1 MKPWKGKRGRIAA
14 GASVS
19 LHAAVYLALAAGGFF
34 TLFQQYTRQAGVTE
48 VMVYNAEDLAGAG
61 GRDAAGTDEDLGGAA
76 DSEGR
81 AEASG
86 AMAAGEVA
94 STNPDEMGTAADGM
108 TYGTIS
114 QARREGG
121 ASTGAGTVSRPPA
134 LAGKPQSVSQSGRD
148 SGGTGR
154 AAGPGKNEAAA
165 PAGTLQVPDAVA
177 DILDALR
184 KKSPIKLSEAKTV
197 PPTPAIPPSQ
207 SNTTVITAEN
217 MEAHQDTTVQQAL
230 QRVTGVTVN
239 EMVPGI
245 SSYVKLNG
253 DDRVLILVD
262 GQSLANAQGSGY
274 GRGSVDL
281 ASLPGI
287 GAIDHIE
294 VTKGSGS
301 VRYGSGAVGGV
312 INIVTKKGNR
322 NESSL
327 DAYTGSWGSHGLT
340 LTNEG
345 RAGKTSWLLN
355 GSIRERQYFGFPNGM
370 PTDSSHADYH
380 DASAF
385 LRINQELNGHN
396 SLTFETSHDDFHGHS
411 ATFWARGW
419 YRKAG
424 FYKGKYSEE
433 KAITEAEAKRTPK
446 DKLVDRR
453 EDYWYPNKNK
463 VVERL
468 INNYSLT
475 WKFQT
480 DKDTP
485 GFLRYFNDYQRTYWK
500 NHYFTRSQGLE
511 WQNNWQL
518 GPHQHLTAGAE
529 WTEDMGTNY
538 EANYIDKK
546 RHNQALY
553 AEDALTF
560 GKFTVTPGLRW
571 DDNSTF
577 GAHQTPRLAMNYK
590 ANKDFNVYASWG
602 RVFSPPRLNDQFYIT
617 STSHGN
623 ENLQPEEGYT
633 QTLGFQYQAGP
644 KTSLEGSIFHSNLE
658 NVIRWNRT
666 SSYSEAENLN
676 EEDKRGFELT
686 WKQKVNDKWD
696 YEAGYS
702 YIHTKVDQGKGDGL
716 VYDTSY
722 NQPNGYH
729 AGVHY
734 QSGKWQAAV
743 DMTAGTGRNDT
754 YYRNNSYVVWNA
766 SASYA
771 PDKSTT
777 IYARVNNF
785 NDESY
790 DLYHNYPA
798 AGRNWQIGVKK
809 KF

>member
-61 GRDAAGTDEDLGGAA
+61 GRDAAGTDEDLGGTA
-76 DSEGR
+76 DPEGR

-86 AMAAGEVA
+86 AMAVGEVA

-134 LAGKPQSVSQSGRD
+134 LAGKPQSASQSGRD

-184 KKSPIKLSEAKTV
+184 KKFPVKLSEAKIV

-312 INIVTKKGNR
+312 INIVTKKGDR
-322 NESSL
+322 RESSL
-327 DAYTGSWGSHGLT
+327 DAYTGSWGMHGYT
-340 LTNEG
+340 LTDSG
-345 RAGKTSWLLN
+345 RAGATSWLVS
-355 GSIRERQYFGFPNGM
+355 GSLEQREYYAFPHGAN
-370 PTDSSHADYH
+370 TDHSRGDIAKKSLSLRLDQDLTDQTSLTVKAYHQDYH
-380 DASAF
+380 
-385 LRINQELNGHN
+385 GHG
-396 SLTFETSHDDFHGHS
+396 STYKADP
-411 ATFWARGW
+411 AGW
-419 YRKAG
+419 YLTANKPIDRLVND
-424 FYKGKYSEE
+424 YSVTYHF
-433 KAITEAEAKRTPK
+433 KK
-446 DKLVDRR
+446 
-453 EDYWYPNKNK
+453 
-463 VVERL
+463 
-468 INNYSLT
+468 
-475 WKFQT
+475 QT
-480 DKDTP
+480 AQP
-485 GFLRYFNDYQRTYWK
+485 GFLRYFNDYQRTYWS
-500 NHYFTRSQGLE
+500 NHYFTRTQGLE
-511 WQNNWQL
+511 WQDNWQF
-518 GPHQHLTAGAE
+518 GSHQHVTAGAE

-538 EANYIDKK
+538 EAHYIDKK
-546 RHNQALY
+546 RHNQAFY

-571 DDNSTF
+571 DRNSTF
-577 GAHQTPRLAMNYK
+577 GSHQTPRLAMNYK
-590 ANKDFNVYASWG
+590 ANDAFNVYASWG
-602 RVFSPPRLNDQFYIT
+602 RVFSPPRLNDQFYMTTSRGQIT
-617 STSHGN
+617 SQGN

-633 QTLGFQYQAGP
+633 ETLGFQYQAGP
-644 KTSLEGSIFHSNLE
+644 KTVLEGSVFHSNLQH
-658 NVIRWNRT
+658 VIRWNRAVMPH
-666 SSYSEAENLN
+666 EAENLD

-696 YEAGYS
+696 YEGGYS
-702 YIHTKVDQGKGDGL
+702 YIRTKVDKGAGL
-716 VYDTSY
+716 TFDTTY

-729 AGVHY
+729 AGIHY
-734 QSGKWQAAV
+734 HSGKWQAGA

-754 YYRNNSYVVWNA
+754 YYRNNSYVVWNV
-766 SASYA
+766 SASYS
-771 PDKSTT
+771 PDAATT
-777 IYARVNNF
+777 MYVKVNNL
-785 NDESY
+785 NDEAY

-798 AGRNWQIGVKK
+798 AGRNWQVGVKK

>member
-76 DSEGR
+76 DPEGR

-184 KKSPIKLSEAKTV
+184 KKFPVKLSERKIV

-312 INIVTKKGNR
+312 INIVTKKGDR
-322 NESSL
+322 RESSL
-327 DAYTGSWGSHGLT
+327 DAYTGSWGMHGYT
-340 LTNEG
+340 LTDSG
-345 RAGKTSWLLN
+345 RAGATSWLVS
-355 GSIRERQYFGFPNGM
+355 GSLEQREYYAFPHGAN
-370 PTDSSHADYH
+370 TDHSRGDIAKKSLSLRLDQDLTDQTSLTVKAYHQDYH
-380 DASAF
+380 
-385 LRINQELNGHN
+385 GHG
-396 SLTFETSHDDFHGHS
+396 STYKADP
-411 ATFWARGW
+411 AGW
-419 YRKAG
+419 YLTANKPIDRLVND
-424 FYKGKYSEE
+424 YSVTYHF
-433 KAITEAEAKRTPK
+433 KK
-446 DKLVDRR
+446 
-453 EDYWYPNKNK
+453 
-463 VVERL
+463 
-468 INNYSLT
+468 
-475 WKFQT
+475 QT
-480 DKDTP
+480 AQP
-485 GFLRYFNDYQRTYWK
+485 GFLRYFNDYQRTYWS
-500 NHYFTRSQGLE
+500 NHYFTRTQGLE
-511 WQNNWQL
+511 WQDNWQL
-518 GPHQHLTAGAE
+518 GSHQHVTAGAE

-538 EANYIDKK
+538 EAHYIDKK
-546 RHNQALY
+546 RHNQAFY

-571 DDNSTF
+571 DRNSTF
-577 GAHQTPRLAMNYK
+577 GSHQTPRLAMNYK
-590 ANKDFNVYASWG
+590 ANDAFNVYASWG
-602 RVFSPPRLNDQFYIT
+602 RVFSPPRLNDQFYMTTSRGQIT
-617 STSHGN
+617 SQGN

-633 QTLGFQYQAGP
+633 ETLGFQYQAGP
-644 KTSLEGSIFHSNLE
+644 KTVLEGSVFHSNLQH
-658 NVIRWNRT
+658 VIRWNRAVMPH
-666 SSYSEAENLN
+666 EAENLD

-696 YEAGYS
+696 YEGGYS
-702 YIHTKVDQGKGDGL
+702 YIRTKVDKGAGL
-716 VYDTSY
+716 TFDTTY

-729 AGVHY
+729 VGIHY
-734 QSGKWQAAV
+734 HSGKWQAGA

-754 YYRNNSYVVWNA
+754 YYRNNSYVVWNV
-766 SASYA
+766 SASYS
-771 PDKSTT
+771 PDAATT
-777 IYARVNNF
+777 MYVKVNNL
-785 NDESY
+785 NDEAY

-798 AGRNWQIGVKK
+798 AGRNWQVGVKK

>member
-48 VMVYNAEDLAGAG
+48 VMVYNTEDLAGAG

-76 DSEGR
+76 DPEGR

-121 ASTGAGTVSRPPA
+121 ASTGAGTVSRPPS
-134 LAGKPQSVSQSGRD
+134 LAGKPQSASQSGRD
-148 SGGTGR
+148 SGGTVR

-184 KKSPIKLSEAKTV
+184 KKFPVKLSEAKIV

-217 MEAHQDTTVQQAL
+217 MKAHQDTTVQQAL

-312 INIVTKKGNR
+312 INIVTKKGDR
-322 NESSL
+322 RESSL
-327 DAYTGSWGSHGLT
+327 DAYTGSWGMHGYT
-340 LTNEG
+340 LTDSG
-345 RAGKTSWLLN
+345 RAGATSWLVS
-355 GSIRERQYFGFPNGM
+355 GSLEQREYYAFPHGAN
-370 PTDSSHADYH
+370 TDHSRGDIAKKSLSLRLDQDLTDQTLLTVKAYHQDYH
-380 DASAF
+380 
-385 LRINQELNGHN
+385 GHG
-396 SLTFETSHDDFHGHS
+396 STYKADP
-411 ATFWARGW
+411 AGW
-419 YRKAG
+419 YLTANKPIDRLVND
-424 FYKGKYSEE
+424 YSVTYHF
-433 KAITEAEAKRTPK
+433 KK
-446 DKLVDRR
+446 
-453 EDYWYPNKNK
+453 
-463 VVERL
+463 
-468 INNYSLT
+468 
-475 WKFQT
+475 QT
-480 DKDTP
+480 AQP
-485 GFLRYFNDYQRTYWK
+485 GFLRYFNDYQRTYWS
-500 NHYFTRSQGLE
+500 NHYFTRTQGLE
-511 WQNNWQL
+511 WQDNWQL
-518 GPHQHLTAGAE
+518 GSHQHVTAGAE

-538 EANYIDKK
+538 EAHYIDKK
-546 RHNQALY
+546 RHNQAFY

-571 DDNSTF
+571 DRNSTF
-577 GAHQTPRLAMNYK
+577 GSHQTPRLAMNYK
-590 ANKDFNVYASWG
+590 ANDAFNVYASWG
-602 RVFSPPRLNDQFYIT
+602 RVFSPPRLNDQFYMTTSRGQIT
-617 STSHGN
+617 SQGN

-633 QTLGFQYQAGP
+633 ETLGFQYQVGP
-644 KTSLEGSIFHSNLE
+644 KTVLEGSVFHSNLQH
-658 NVIRWNRT
+658 VIRWNRAVMPH
-666 SSYSEAENLN
+666 EAENLD

-696 YEAGYS
+696 YEGGYS
-702 YIHTKVDQGKGDGL
+702 YIRTKVDKGAGL
-716 VYDTSY
+716 TFDTTY

-729 AGVHY
+729 AGIHY
-734 QSGKWQAAV
+734 HSGKWQAGA

-754 YYRNNSYVVWNA
+754 YYRNNSYVVWNV
-766 SASYA
+766 SASYS
-771 PDKSTT
+771 PDAATT
-777 IYARVNNF
+777 MYVKVNNL
-785 NDESY
+785 NDEAY

-798 AGRNWQIGVKK
+798 AGRNWQVGVKK

>member
-76 DSEGR
+76 DPEGR

-121 ASTGAGTVSRPPA
+121 ASTGAGTVSRPPS
-134 LAGKPQSVSQSGRD
+134 LAGKPQSASQSGRD
-148 SGGTGR
+148 SGGTVR

-184 KKSPIKLSEAKTV
+184 KKFPVKLSEAKTV

-312 INIVTKKGNR
+312 INIVTKKGDR
-322 NESSL
+322 RESSL
-327 DAYTGSWGSHGLT
+327 DAYTGSWGMHGYT
-340 LTNEG
+340 LTDSG
-345 RAGKTSWLLN
+345 RAGATSWLVS
-355 GSIRERQYFGFPNGM
+355 GSLEQREYYAFPHGAN
-370 PTDSSHADYH
+370 TDHSRGDIAKKSLSLRLDQDLTDQTSLTVKAYHQDYH
-380 DASAF
+380 
-385 LRINQELNGHN
+385 GHG
-396 SLTFETSHDDFHGHS
+396 STYKADP
-411 ATFWARGW
+411 AGW
-419 YRKAG
+419 YLTANKPIDRLVND
-424 FYKGKYSEE
+424 YSVTYHF
-433 KAITEAEAKRTPK
+433 KK
-446 DKLVDRR
+446 
-453 EDYWYPNKNK
+453 
-463 VVERL
+463 
-468 INNYSLT
+468 
-475 WKFQT
+475 QT
-480 DKDTP
+480 AQP
-485 GFLRYFNDYQRTYWK
+485 GFLRYFNDYQRTYWS
-500 NHYFTRSQGLE
+500 NHYFTRTQGLE
-511 WQNNWQL
+511 WQDNWQL
-518 GPHQHLTAGAE
+518 GSHQHVTAGAE

-538 EANYIDKK
+538 EAHYIDKK
-546 RHNQALY
+546 RHNQAFY

-571 DDNSTF
+571 DNSSTY
-577 GAHQTPRLAMNYK
+577 GVHQTPRLAMNYK
-590 ANKDFNVYASWG
+590 ANKDFNVYTSWG

-716 VYDTSY
+716 VYDMSY

-734 QSGKWQAAV
+734 HSGKWQAGA

-754 YYRNNSYVVWNA
+754 YYRNNSYVVWNV
-766 SASYA
+766 SASYS
-771 PDKSTT
+771 PDAATT
-777 IYARVNNF
+777 MYVKVNNL
-785 NDESY
+785 NDEAY

-798 AGRNWQIGVKK
+798 AGRNWQVGVKK

>member
-76 DSEGR
+76 DPEGR

-184 KKSPIKLSEAKTV
+184 KKFPIKLSEAKTV

-312 INIVTKKGNR
+312 INIVTKKGDR
-322 NESSL
+322 RESSL
-327 DAYTGSWGSHGLT
+327 DAYTGSWGMHGYT
-340 LTNEG
+340 LTDSG
-345 RAGKTSWLLN
+345 RAGATSWLVS
-355 GSIRERQYFGFPNGM
+355 GSLEQREYYAFPHGAN
-370 PTDSSHADYH
+370 TDHSRGDIAKKSLSLRLDQDLTDQTSLTVKAYHQDYH
-380 DASAF
+380 
-385 LRINQELNGHN
+385 GHGSTYKAN
-396 SLTFETSHDDFHGHS
+396 P
-411 ATFWARGW
+411 AGW
-419 YRKAG
+419 YLTANKPIDRLVND
-424 FYKGKYSEE
+424 YSVTYHF
-433 KAITEAEAKRTPK
+433 KK
-446 DKLVDRR
+446 
-453 EDYWYPNKNK
+453 
-463 VVERL
+463 
-468 INNYSLT
+468 
-475 WKFQT
+475 QT
-480 DKDTP
+480 AQP
-485 GFLRYFNDYQRTYWK
+485 GFLRYFNDYQRTYWS
-500 NHYFTRSQGLE
+500 NHYFTRTQGLE
-511 WQNNWQL
+511 WQDNWQL
-518 GPHQHLTAGAE
+518 DSHQHVTAGAE

-538 EANYIDKK
+538 EAHYIDKK
-546 RHNQALY
+546 RHNQAFY

-571 DDNSTF
+571 DRNSTF
-577 GAHQTPRLAMNYK
+577 GSHQTPRLAMNYK
-590 ANKDFNVYASWG
+590 ANDAFNVYASWG
-602 RVFSPPRLNDQFYIT
+602 RVFSPPRLNDQFYMTTSRGKIT
-617 STSHGN
+617 SQGN

-633 QTLGFQYQAGP
+633 ETLGFQYQAGP
-644 KTSLEGSIFHSNLE
+644 KTVLEGSVFHSNLQH
-658 NVIRWNRT
+658 VIRWNRAVMPH
-666 SSYSEAENLN
+666 EAENLD

-686 WKQKVNDKWD
+686 WKQEVNDKWD
-696 YEAGYS
+696 YEGGYS
-702 YIHTKVDQGKGDGL
+702 YIRTKVDKGAGL
-716 VYDTSY
+716 TFDTTY

-729 AGVHY
+729 AGIHY
-734 QSGKWQAAV
+734 HSGKWQAGA

-754 YYRNNSYVVWNA
+754 YYRNNSYVVWNV
-766 SASYA
+766 SASYS
-771 PDKSTT
+771 PDAATT
-777 IYARVNNF
+777 MYVKVNNL
-785 NDESY
+785 NDEAY

-798 AGRNWQIGVKK
+798 AGRNWQVGVKK

>member
-61 GRDAAGTDEDLGGAA
+61 GRDAAGSDEDLGGAA
-76 DSEGR
+76 DPEGR

-94 STNPDEMGTAADGM
+94 STNPDEMGTAADGL
-108 TYGTIS
+108 TYEVIS
-114 QARREGG
+114 QASREKA
-121 ASTGAGTVSRPPA
+121 ASTGSGTVSRPPA
-134 LAGKPQSVSQSGRD
+134 LAGKPQSASQSGRD
-148 SGGTGR
+148 SGGTVR
-154 AAGPGKNEAAA
+154 AAGMGKNEAAA

-184 KKSPIKLSEAKTV
+184 KKFPIKLSEAKIV

-312 INIVTKKGNR
+312 INIVTKKGDR
-322 NESSL
+322 RESSL
-327 DAYTGSWGSHGLT
+327 DAYTGSWGMHGYT
-340 LTNEG
+340 LTDSG
-345 RAGKTSWLLN
+345 RAGATSWIVS
-355 GSIRERQYFGFPNGM
+355 GSLEQREYYAFPHGAN
-370 PTDSSHADYH
+370 TDHSRGDIAKKSLSLRLDQDLTDQTSLTVKAYHQDYH
-380 DASAF
+380 
-385 LRINQELNGHN
+385 GHG
-396 SLTFETSHDDFHGHS
+396 STYKADP
-411 ATFWARGW
+411 AGW
-419 YRKAG
+419 YLTANKPIDRLVND
-424 FYKGKYSEE
+424 YSVTYHF
-433 KAITEAEAKRTPK
+433 KK
-446 DKLVDRR
+446 
-453 EDYWYPNKNK
+453 
-463 VVERL
+463 
-468 INNYSLT
+468 
-475 WKFQT
+475 QT
-480 DKDTP
+480 AQP
-485 GFLRYFNDYQRTYWK
+485 GFLRYFNDYQRTYWS
-500 NHYFTRSQGLE
+500 NHYFTRTQGLE
-511 WQNNWQL
+511 WQDNWQL
-518 GPHQHLTAGAE
+518 GSHQHVTAGAE

-538 EANYIDKK
+538 EAHYIDKK
-546 RHNQALY
+546 RHNQAFY

-571 DDNSTF
+571 DRNSTF
-577 GAHQTPRLAMNYK
+577 GSHQTPRLAMNYK
-590 ANKDFNVYASWG
+590 ANDAFNVYASWG
-602 RVFSPPRLNDQFYIT
+602 RVFSPPRLNDQFYMTTSRGQIT
-617 STSHGN
+617 SQGN

-633 QTLGFQYQAGP
+633 ETLGFQYQAGP
-644 KTSLEGSIFHSNLE
+644 KTVLEGSVFHSNLQH
-658 NVIRWNRT
+658 VIRWNRAVMPH
-666 SSYSEAENLN
+666 EAENLD

-696 YEAGYS
+696 YEGGYS
-702 YIHTKVDQGKGDGL
+702 YIRTKVDKGAGL
-716 VYDTSY
+716 TFDTTY

-729 AGVHY
+729 AGIHY
-734 QSGKWQAAV
+734 HSGKWQAGA

-754 YYRNNSYVVWNA
+754 YYRNNSYVVWNV
-766 SASYA
+766 SASYS
-771 PDKSTT
+771 PDAATMMYVK
-777 IYARVNNF
+777 VNNL
-785 NDESY
+785 NDEAY

-798 AGRNWQIGVKK
+798 AGRNWQVGVKK

>member
-48 VMVYNAEDLAGAG
+48 VMVYSAEDLAGAG
-61 GRDAAGTDEDLGGAA
+61 GRDAAGSDEDLGGAA
-76 DSEGR
+76 DPEGR

-94 STNPDEMGTAADGM
+94 STNPDEMGTAADGL
-108 TYGTIS
+108 TYEVIS
-114 QARREGG
+114 QASWEKA
-121 ASTGAGTVSRPPA
+121 ASTGSGTVSRPPA
-134 LAGKPQSVSQSGRD
+134 LAGKPQSASQSGRD
-148 SGGTGR
+148 SGGTVR
-154 AAGPGKNEAAA
+154 AAGMGKNEAAA

-184 KKSPIKLSEAKTV
+184 KKFPIKLSEAKIV

-322 NESSL
+322 RESSL
-327 DAYTGSWGSHGLT
+327 DAYTGSWGMHGYT
-340 LTNEG
+340 LTDSG
-345 RAGKTSWLLN
+345 RAGATSWLVS
-355 GSIRERQYFGFPNGM
+355 GSLEQREYYAFPHGAN
-370 PTDSSHADYH
+370 TDHSRGDIAKKSLSLRLDQDLTDQTSLTVKAYHQDYH
-380 DASAF
+380 
-385 LRINQELNGHN
+385 GHG
-396 SLTFETSHDDFHGHS
+396 STYKADP
-411 ATFWARGW
+411 AGW
-419 YRKAG
+419 YLTANKPIDRLVND
-424 FYKGKYSEE
+424 YSVTYHF
-433 KAITEAEAKRTPK
+433 KK
-446 DKLVDRR
+446 
-453 EDYWYPNKNK
+453 
-463 VVERL
+463 
-468 INNYSLT
+468 
-475 WKFQT
+475 QT
-480 DKDTP
+480 AQP
-485 GFLRYFNDYQRTYWK
+485 GFLRYFNDYQRTYWS
-500 NHYFTRSQGLE
+500 NHYFTRTQGLE
-511 WQNNWQL
+511 WQDNWQL
-518 GPHQHLTAGAE
+518 GSHQHVTAGAE

-538 EANYIDKK
+538 EAHYIDKK
-546 RHNQALY
+546 RHNQAFY

-571 DDNSTF
+571 DRNSTF
-577 GAHQTPRLAMNYK
+577 GSHQTPRLAMNYK
-590 ANKDFNVYASWG
+590 ANKDFNVYTSWG

-696 YEAGYS
+696 YEGGYS
-702 YIHTKVDQGKGDGL
+702 YIRTKVDKGAGL
-716 VYDTSY
+716 TFDTTY

-729 AGVHY
+729 AGIHY
-734 QSGKWQAAV
+734 HSGKWQAGA

-754 YYRNNSYVVWNA
+754 YYRNNSYVVWNV
-766 SASYA
+766 SASYS
-771 PDKSTT
+771 PDAATT
-777 IYARVNNF
+777 MYVKVNNL
-785 NDESY
+785 NDEAY

-798 AGRNWQIGVKK
+798 AGRNWQVGVKK

>member
-61 GRDAAGTDEDLGGAA
+61 GRDAAGSDEDQGVAA
-76 DSEGR
+76 DLDSSAGVSGTLTNG
-81 AEASG
+81 EAASPSLD
-86 AMAAGEVA
+86 EV
-94 STNPDEMGTAADGM
+94 GTAADGL
-108 TYGTIS
+108 TYEVIS
-114 QARREGG
+114 QASREKA
-121 ASTGAGTVSRPPA
+121 ASTGAGTVSRPPS
-134 LAGKPQSVSQSGRD
+134 LAGKPQSASQSGRD
-148 SGGTGR
+148 SGGTVR

-184 KKSPIKLSEAKTV
+184 KKFPIKLSEAKIV

-312 INIVTKKGNR
+312 INIVTKKGDR
-322 NESSL
+322 RESSL
-327 DAYTGSWGSHGLT
+327 DAYTGSWGMHGYT
-340 LTNEG
+340 LTDSG
-345 RAGKTSWLLN
+345 RAGATSWLVS
-355 GSIRERQYFGFPNGM
+355 GSLEQREYYAFPHGAN
-370 PTDSSHADYH
+370 TDHSRGDIAKKSLSLRLDQDLTDQTSLTVKAYHQDYH
-380 DASAF
+380 
-385 LRINQELNGHN
+385 GHGSTYKAN
-396 SLTFETSHDDFHGHS
+396 P
-411 ATFWARGW
+411 AGW
-419 YRKAG
+419 YLTANKPIDRLVND
-424 FYKGKYSEE
+424 YSV
-433 KAITEAEAKRTPK
+433 T
-446 DKLVDRR
+446 
-453 EDYWYPNKNK
+453 YHFKN
-463 VVERL
+463 
-468 INNYSLT
+468 
-475 WKFQT
+475 QT
-480 DKDTP
+480 AQP
-485 GFLRYFNDYQRTYWK
+485 GFLRYFNDYQRTYWS
-500 NHYFTRSQGLE
+500 NHYFTRTQGLE
-511 WQNNWQL
+511 WQDNWQL
-518 GPHQHLTAGAE
+518 GSHQHVTAGAE

-538 EANYIDKK
+538 EAHYIDKK
-546 RHNQALY
+546 RHNQAFY

-571 DDNSTF
+571 DRNSTF
-577 GAHQTPRLAMNYK
+577 GSHQTPRLAMNYK
-590 ANKDFNVYASWG
+590 ANDAFNVYASWG
-602 RVFSPPRLNDQFYIT
+602 RVFSPPRLNDQFYMTTSRGKIT
-617 STSHGN
+617 SQGN

-633 QTLGFQYQAGP
+633 ETLGFQYQTGP
-644 KTSLEGSIFHSNLE
+644 KTVLEGSVFHSNLQH
-658 NVIRWNRT
+658 VIRWNRAVMPH
-666 SSYSEAENLN
+666 EAENLD

-696 YEAGYS
+696 YEGGYS
-702 YIHTKVDQGKGDGL
+702 YIRTKVDKGAGL
-716 VYDTSY
+716 TFDTTY

-729 AGVHY
+729 AGIHY
-734 QSGKWQAAV
+734 HSGKWQAGA

-754 YYRNNSYVVWNA
+754 YYRNNSYVVWNV
-766 SASYA
+766 SASYS
-771 PDKSTT
+771 PDAATT
-777 IYARVNNF
+777 MYVKVNNL
-785 NDESY
+785 NDEAY

-798 AGRNWQIGVKK
+798 AGRNWQVGVKK

>member
-1 MKPWKGKRGRIAA
+1 MKPGKGKRGRIAA
-14 GASVS
+14 GTSVS

-61 GRDAAGTDEDLGGAA
+61 GRDAAGIDENLGGAA
-76 DSEGR
+76 DPEGR

-121 ASTGAGTVSRPPA
+121 ASTGAGTVSRPPT
-134 LAGKPQSVSQSGRD
+134 LAGKPKSASQSGRD

-184 KKSPIKLSEAKTV
+184 KKFPVKLSEAKIV

-217 MEAHQDTTVQQAL
+217 MKAHQDTTVQQAL

-312 INIVTKKGNR
+312 INIVTKKGDR
-322 NESSL
+322 RESSL
-327 DAYTGSWGSHGLT
+327 DAYTGSWGMHGYT
-340 LTNEG
+340 LTDSG
-345 RAGKTSWLLN
+345 RAGATRWLVSGSLEQREYYAFPHGANTDHSRGDIAKKSLSLRLDQDLTDQTSLTVKAYH
-355 GSIRERQYFGFPNGM
+355 Q
-370 PTDSSHADYH
+370 DYH
-380 DASAF
+380 
-385 LRINQELNGHN
+385 GHG
-396 SLTFETSHDDFHGHS
+396 STYKADP
-411 ATFWARGW
+411 AGW
-419 YRKAG
+419 YLTANKPIDRLVND
-424 FYKGKYSEE
+424 YSVTYHF
-433 KAITEAEAKRTPK
+433 KK
-446 DKLVDRR
+446 
-453 EDYWYPNKNK
+453 
-463 VVERL
+463 
-468 INNYSLT
+468 
-475 WKFQT
+475 QT
-480 DKDTP
+480 AQP
-485 GFLRYFNDYQRTYWK
+485 GFLRYFNDYQRTYWS
-500 NHYFTRSQGLE
+500 NHYFTRTQGLE
-511 WQNNWQL
+511 WQDNWQL
-518 GPHQHLTAGAE
+518 GSHQHVTAGAE

-538 EANYIDKK
+538 EAHYIDKK
-546 RHNQALY
+546 RHNQAFY

-571 DDNSTF
+571 DRNSTF
-577 GAHQTPRLAMNYK
+577 GSHQTPRLAMNYK
-590 ANKDFNVYASWG
+590 ANDAFNVYASWG
-602 RVFSPPRLNDQFYIT
+602 RVFSPPRLNDQFYMTTSRGQIT
-617 STSHGN
+617 SQGN

-633 QTLGFQYQAGP
+633 ETLGFQYQAGP
-644 KTSLEGSIFHSNLE
+644 KTVLEGSVFHSNLQH
-658 NVIRWNRT
+658 VIRWNRAVMPH
-666 SSYSEAENLN
+666 EAENFD

-696 YEAGYS
+696 YEGGYS
-702 YIHTKVDQGKGDGL
+702 YIRTKVDKGAGL
-716 VYDTSY
+716 TFDTTY

-729 AGVHY
+729 AGIHY
-734 QSGKWQAAV
+734 HSGKWQAGA

-754 YYRNNSYVVWNA
+754 YYRNNSYVVWNV
-766 SASYA
+766 SASYS
-771 PDKSTT
+771 PDAATT
-777 IYARVNNF
+777 MYVKVNNL
-785 NDESY
+785 NDEAY

-798 AGRNWQIGVKK
+798 AGRNWQVGVKK

>member
-61 GRDAAGTDEDLGGAA
+61 GRDAAGSDEDQGGAA
-76 DSEGR
+76 DLDSSAGVSGTLTNG
-81 AEASG
+81 EAASPSLD
-86 AMAAGEVA
+86 EV
-94 STNPDEMGTAADGM
+94 GTAADGL
-108 TYGTIS
+108 TYEVIS
-114 QARREGG
+114 QASREKA
-121 ASTGAGTVSRPPA
+121 ASTGSTGSGTVSRPPA
-134 LAGKPQSVSQSGRD
+134 LAGKPQSASQSGRD

-154 AAGPGKNEAAA
+154 AAGLGKNEAAA

-184 KKSPIKLSEAKTV
+184 KKFPVKLSEAKIV
-197 PPTPAIPPSQ
+197 PSTPAIPPSQ

-230 QRVTGVTVN
+230 QRVTGVTLN

-312 INIVTKKGNR
+312 INIVTKKGDR
-322 NESSL
+322 RESSL
-327 DAYTGSWGSHGLT
+327 DAYTGSWGMHGYT
-340 LTNEG
+340 LTDSG
-345 RAGKTSWLLN
+345 RAGATSWLVS
-355 GSIRERQYFGFPNGM
+355 GSLEQREYYAFPHGAN
-370 PTDSSHADYH
+370 TDHSRGDIAKKSLSLRLDQDLTDQTSLTVKAYHQDYH
-380 DASAF
+380 
-385 LRINQELNGHN
+385 GHG
-396 SLTFETSHDDFHGHS
+396 STYKADP
-411 ATFWARGW
+411 AGW
-419 YRKAG
+419 YLTANKPIDRLVND
-424 FYKGKYSEE
+424 YSVTYHF
-433 KAITEAEAKRTPK
+433 KK
-446 DKLVDRR
+446 
-453 EDYWYPNKNK
+453 
-463 VVERL
+463 
-468 INNYSLT
+468 
-475 WKFQT
+475 QT
-480 DKDTP
+480 AQP
-485 GFLRYFNDYQRTYWK
+485 GFLRYFNDYQRTYWS
-500 NHYFTRSQGLE
+500 NHYFTRTQGLE
-511 WQNNWQL
+511 WQDNWQL
-518 GPHQHLTAGAE
+518 GSHQHVTAGAE

-538 EANYIDKK
+538 EAHYIDKK
-546 RHNQALY
+546 RHNQAFY

-571 DDNSTF
+571 DRNSTF
-577 GAHQTPRLAMNYK
+577 GSHQTPRLAMNYK
-590 ANKDFNVYASWG
+590 ANKDFNVYTSWG

-644 KTSLEGSIFHSNLE
+644 KTVLEGSVFHSNLQH
-658 NVIRWNRT
+658 VIRWNRAVMPH
-666 SSYSEAENLN
+666 EAENLD

-696 YEAGYS
+696 YEGGYS
-702 YIHTKVDQGKGDGL
+702 YIRTKVDKGAGL
-716 VYDTSY
+716 TFDTTY

-729 AGVHY
+729 AGIHY
-734 QSGKWQAAV
+734 HSGKWQAGA

-754 YYRNNSYVVWNA
+754 YYRNNSYVVWNV
-766 SASYA
+766 SASYS
-771 PDKSTT
+771 PDAATT
-777 IYARVNNF
+777 MYVKVNNL
-785 NDESY
+785 NDEAY

-798 AGRNWQIGVKK
+798 AGRNWQVGVKK

>member
-76 DSEGR
+76 DPEGR

-134 LAGKPQSVSQSGRD
+134 LAGKPQSASQSGRD

-184 KKSPIKLSEAKTV
+184 KKFPVKLSEAKIV
-197 PPTPAIPPSQ
+197 PSTSAIPPNQ

-312 INIVTKKGNR
+312 INIVTKKGDR
-322 NESSL
+322 RESSL
-327 DAYTGSWGSHGLT
+327 DAYTGSWGIHGYT
-340 LTNEG
+340 LTDSG
-345 RAGKTSWLLN
+345 RAGATSWIVS
-355 GSIRERQYFGFPNGM
+355 GSLEQREYYAFPHGAN
-370 PTDSSHADYH
+370 TDHSRGDIAKKSLSLRLDQDLTDQTSLTVKAYHQDYH
-380 DASAF
+380 
-385 LRINQELNGHN
+385 GHG
-396 SLTFETSHDDFHGHS
+396 STYKADP
-411 ATFWARGW
+411 AGW
-419 YRKAG
+419 YLTANKPIDRLVND
-424 FYKGKYSEE
+424 YSVTYHF
-433 KAITEAEAKRTPK
+433 KK
-446 DKLVDRR
+446 
-453 EDYWYPNKNK
+453 
-463 VVERL
+463 
-468 INNYSLT
+468 
-475 WKFQT
+475 QT
-480 DKDTP
+480 AQP
-485 GFLRYFNDYQRTYWK
+485 GFLRYFNDYQRTYWS
-500 NHYFTRSQGLE
+500 NHYFTRTQGLE
-511 WQNNWQL
+511 WQDNWQL
-518 GPHQHLTAGAE
+518 GSHQHVTAGAE

-538 EANYIDKK
+538 EAHYIDKK
-546 RHNQALY
+546 RHNQAFY

-571 DDNSTF
+571 DRNSTF
-577 GAHQTPRLAMNYK
+577 GSHQTPRLAMNYK
-590 ANKDFNVYASWG
+590 ANDAFNVYASWG
-602 RVFSPPRLNDQFYIT
+602 RVFSPPRLNDQFYMTTSRGQIT
-617 STSHGN
+617 SQGN

-633 QTLGFQYQAGP
+633 ETLGFQYQAGP
-644 KTSLEGSIFHSNLE
+644 KTVLEGSVFHSNLQH
-658 NVIRWNRT
+658 VIRWNRAVMPH
-666 SSYSEAENLN
+666 EAENLD

-696 YEAGYS
+696 YEGGYS
-702 YIHTKVDQGKGDGL
+702 YIRTKVDKGAGL
-716 VYDTSY
+716 TFDTTY

-729 AGVHY
+729 AGIHY
-734 QSGKWQAAV
+734 HSGKWQAGA

-754 YYRNNSYVVWNA
+754 YYRNNSYVVWNV
-766 SASYA
+766 SASYS
-771 PDKSTT
+771 PDAATT
-777 IYARVNNF
+777 MYVKVNNL
-785 NDESY
+785 NDEAY

-798 AGRNWQIGVKK
+798 AGRNWQVGVKK

>member
-76 DSEGR
+76 DPEGR

-121 ASTGAGTVSRPPA
+121 ASTGSGTVSRPPA
-134 LAGKPQSVSQSGRD
+134 LAGKPQSASQSGRD

-184 KKSPIKLSEAKTV
+184 KKIPVKLSEAKIV
-197 PPTPAIPPSQ
+197 PPTPTIPPSQ

-312 INIVTKKGNR
+312 INIVTKKGDR
-322 NESSL
+322 RESSL
-327 DAYTGSWGSHGLT
+327 DAYTGSWGMHGYT
-340 LTNEG
+340 LTDSG
-345 RAGKTSWLLN
+345 RAGATSWLVS
-355 GSIRERQYFGFPNGM
+355 GSLEQREYYAFPHGAN
-370 PTDSSHADYH
+370 TDHSRGDIAKKSLSLRLDQDLTDQTSLTVKVYHQDYH
-380 DASAF
+380 
-385 LRINQELNGHN
+385 GHG
-396 SLTFETSHDDFHGHS
+396 STYKADP
-411 ATFWARGW
+411 AGW
-419 YRKAG
+419 YLTANKPIDRLVND
-424 FYKGKYSEE
+424 YSVTYHF
-433 KAITEAEAKRTPK
+433 KK
-446 DKLVDRR
+446 
-453 EDYWYPNKNK
+453 
-463 VVERL
+463 
-468 INNYSLT
+468 
-475 WKFQT
+475 QT
-480 DKDTP
+480 AQP
-485 GFLRYFNDYQRTYWK
+485 GFLRYFNDYQRTYWS
-500 NHYFTRSQGLE
+500 NHYFTRTQGLE
-511 WQNNWQL
+511 WQDNWQL
-518 GPHQHLTAGAE
+518 GSHQHVTAGAE

-538 EANYIDKK
+538 EAHYIDKK
-546 RHNQALY
+546 RHNQAFY

-571 DDNSTF
+571 DRNSTF
-577 GAHQTPRLAMNYK
+577 GSHQTPRLAMNYK
-590 ANKDFNVYASWG
+590 ANDAFNVYASWG
-602 RVFSPPRLNDQFYIT
+602 RVFSPPRLNDQFYMTTSRGKIT
-617 STSHGN
+617 SQGN

-633 QTLGFQYQAGP
+633 ETLGFQYQTGP
-644 KTSLEGSIFHSNLE
+644 KTVIEGSVFHSNLQH
-658 NVIRWNRT
+658 VIRWNRAVMPH
-666 SSYSEAENLN
+666 EAENLD

-696 YEAGYS
+696 YEGGYS
-702 YIHTKVDQGKGDGL
+702 YIRTKVDKGAGL
-716 VYDTSY
+716 TFDTTY

-729 AGVHY
+729 AGIHY
-734 QSGKWQAAV
+734 HSGKWQAGA

-754 YYRNNSYVVWNA
+754 YYRNNSYVVWNV
-766 SASYA
+766 SASYS
-771 PDKSTT
+771 PDAATT
-777 IYARVNNF
+777 MYVKVNNL
-785 NDESY
+785 NDEAY

-798 AGRNWQIGVKK
+798 AGRNWQVGVKK

>member
-76 DSEGR
+76 DPEGR

-148 SGGTGR
+148 SGGTVR

-184 KKSPIKLSEAKTV
+184 KKFPVKLSEAKIV

-312 INIVTKKGNR
+312 INIVTKKGDR
-322 NESSL
+322 RESSL
-327 DAYTGSWGSHGLT
+327 DAYTGSWGMHGYT
-340 LTNEG
+340 LTDSG
-345 RAGKTSWLLN
+345 RAGATSWLVS
-355 GSIRERQYFGFPNGM
+355 GSLEQREYYAFPHGAN
-370 PTDSSHADYH
+370 TDHSRGDIAKKSLSLRLDQDLTDQTSLTVKAYHQDYH
-380 DASAF
+380 
-385 LRINQELNGHN
+385 GHG
-396 SLTFETSHDDFHGHS
+396 STYKADP
-411 ATFWARGW
+411 AGW
-419 YRKAG
+419 YLTANKPIDRLVND
-424 FYKGKYSEE
+424 YSVTYHF
-433 KAITEAEAKRTPK
+433 KK
-446 DKLVDRR
+446 
-453 EDYWYPNKNK
+453 
-463 VVERL
+463 
-468 INNYSLT
+468 
-475 WKFQT
+475 QT
-480 DKDTP
+480 AQP
-485 GFLRYFNDYQRTYWK
+485 GFLRYFNDYQRTYWS
-500 NHYFTRSQGLE
+500 NHYFTRTQGLE
-511 WQNNWQL
+511 WQDNWQL
-518 GPHQHLTAGAE
+518 GSHQHVTAGAE

-538 EANYIDKK
+538 EAHYIDKK
-546 RHNQALY
+546 RHNQAFY

-571 DDNSTF
+571 DRNSTF
-577 GAHQTPRLAMNYK
+577 GSHQTPRLAMNYK
-590 ANKDFNVYASWG
+590 ANDAFNVYASWG

-696 YEAGYS
+696 YEGGYS
-702 YIHTKVDQGKGDGL
+702 YIRTKVDKGAGL
-716 VYDTSY
+716 TFDTTY

-729 AGVHY
+729 AGIHY
-734 QSGKWQAAV
+734 HSGKWQAGA

-754 YYRNNSYVVWNA
+754 YYRNNSYVVWNV
-766 SASYA
+766 SASYS
-771 PDKSTT
+771 PDAATT
-777 IYARVNNF
+777 MYVKVNNL
-785 NDESY
+785 NDEAY

-798 AGRNWQIGVKK
+798 AGRNWQVGVKK

>member
-1 MKPWKGKRGRIAA
+1 MKSWKGKRGRIAA

-61 GRDAAGTDEDLGGAA
+61 GRDAAGTDEELGGADDL
-76 DSEGR
+76 DSSAGVSGTLTNG
-81 AEASG
+81 EAASPSLD
-86 AMAAGEVA
+86 EV
-94 STNPDEMGTAADGM
+94 GTAADGL
-108 TYGTIS
+108 TYEVIS
-114 QARREGG
+114 QASREKA

-134 LAGKPQSVSQSGRD
+134 LAGKPQSASQSGRD
-148 SGGTGR
+148 SGGTVR

-184 KKSPIKLSEAKTV
+184 KKFPIKLSEAKTV
-197 PPTPAIPPSQ
+197 PPTSAIPPNQ

-312 INIVTKKGNR
+312 INIVTKKGDR
-322 NESSL
+322 RESSL
-327 DAYTGSWGSHGLT
+327 DAYTGSWGMHGYT
-340 LTNEG
+340 LTDSG
-345 RAGKTSWLLN
+345 RAGATSWLVS
-355 GSIRERQYFGFPNGM
+355 GSLEQREYYAFPHGAN
-370 PTDSSHADYH
+370 TDHSRGDISKKSLSLRLDQDLTDQTSLTVKAYHQDYH
-380 DASAF
+380 
-385 LRINQELNGHN
+385 GHG
-396 SLTFETSHDDFHGHS
+396 STYKADP
-411 ATFWARGW
+411 AGW
-419 YRKAG
+419 YLTANKPIDRLVND
-424 FYKGKYSEE
+424 YSVTYHF
-433 KAITEAEAKRTPK
+433 KK
-446 DKLVDRR
+446 
-453 EDYWYPNKNK
+453 
-463 VVERL
+463 
-468 INNYSLT
+468 
-475 WKFQT
+475 QT
-480 DKDTP
+480 AQP
-485 GFLRYFNDYQRTYWK
+485 GFLRYFNDYQRTYWS
-500 NHYFTRSQGLE
+500 NHYFTRTQGLE
-511 WQNNWQL
+511 WQDNWQL
-518 GPHQHLTAGAE
+518 GSHQHVTAGAE

-538 EANYIDKK
+538 EAHYIDKK
-546 RHNQALY
+546 RHNQAFY

-571 DDNSTF
+571 DRNSTF
-577 GAHQTPRLAMNYK
+577 GSHQTPRLAMNYK
-590 ANKDFNVYASWG
+590 ANDAFNVYASWG
-602 RVFSPPRLNDQFYIT
+602 RVFSPPRLNDQFYMTTSRGQIT
-617 STSHGN
+617 SQGN

-633 QTLGFQYQAGP
+633 ETLGFQYQAGP
-644 KTSLEGSIFHSNLE
+644 KAVLEGSVFHSNLQH
-658 NVIRWNRT
+658 VIRWNRAVMPH
-666 SSYSEAENLN
+666 EAENLD

-696 YEAGYS
+696 YEGGYS
-702 YIHTKVDQGKGDGL
+702 YIRTKVDKGAGL
-716 VYDTSY
+716 TFDTTY

-729 AGVHY
+729 AGIHY
-734 QSGKWQAAV
+734 HSGKWQAGA

-754 YYRNNSYVVWNA
+754 YYRNNSYVVWNV
-766 SASYA
+766 SASYS
-771 PDKSTT
+771 PDAATT
-777 IYARVNNF
+777 MYVKVNNL
-785 NDESY
+785 NDEAY

-798 AGRNWQIGVKK
+798 AGRNWQVGVKK

>member
-61 GRDAAGTDEDLGGAA
+61 GRDAAGSDEDQGGAA
-76 DSEGR
+76 DPEGR

-86 AMAAGEVA
+86 AMAVGEVA
-94 STNPDEMGTAADGM
+94 STNPDEMGTAGDGL
-108 TYGTIS
+108 TYEVIS

-134 LAGKPQSVSQSGRD
+134 LAGKPQSASQSGRD
-148 SGGTGR
+148 SGGTVR
-154 AAGPGKNEAAA
+154 AAGPGKNEADA

-184 KKSPIKLSEAKTV
+184 KKFPIKLSEAKIV

-312 INIVTKKGNR
+312 INIVTKKGDR
-322 NESSL
+322 RESSL
-327 DAYTGSWGSHGLT
+327 DAYTGSWGMHGYT
-340 LTNEG
+340 LTDSG
-345 RAGKTSWLLN
+345 RAGATSWLVS
-355 GSIRERQYFGFPNGM
+355 GSLEQREYYAFPHGAN
-370 PTDSSHADYH
+370 TDHSRGDIAKKSLSLRLDQDLTDQTSLTVKAYHQDYH
-380 DASAF
+380 
-385 LRINQELNGHN
+385 GHG
-396 SLTFETSHDDFHGHS
+396 STYKADP
-411 ATFWARGW
+411 AGW
-419 YRKAG
+419 YLTANKPIDRLVND
-424 FYKGKYSEE
+424 YSVTYHF
-433 KAITEAEAKRTPK
+433 KK
-446 DKLVDRR
+446 
-453 EDYWYPNKNK
+453 
-463 VVERL
+463 
-468 INNYSLT
+468 
-475 WKFQT
+475 QT
-480 DKDTP
+480 AQP
-485 GFLRYFNDYQRTYWK
+485 GFLRYFNDYQRTYWS
-500 NHYFTRSQGLE
+500 NHYFTRTQGLE
-511 WQNNWQL
+511 WQDNWQL
-518 GPHQHLTAGAE
+518 DSHQHVTAGAE

-538 EANYIDKK
+538 EAHYIDKK
-546 RHNQALY
+546 RHNQSFY

-571 DDNSTF
+571 DRNSTF
-577 GAHQTPRLAMNYK
+577 GSHQTPRLAMNYK
-590 ANKDFNVYASWG
+590 ANDAFNVYASWG
-602 RVFSPPRLNDQFYIT
+602 RVFSPPRLNDQFYMTTSRGKIT
-617 STSHGN
+617 SQGN

-633 QTLGFQYQAGP
+633 ETLGFQYQAGP
-644 KTSLEGSIFHSNLE
+644 KTVLEGSVFHSDLQH
-658 NVIRWNRT
+658 VIRWNRAVMPH
-666 SSYSEAENLN
+666 EAENLD

-696 YEAGYS
+696 YEGGYS
-702 YIHTKVDQGKGDGL
+702 YIRTKVDKGAGL
-716 VYDTSY
+716 TFDTTY

-729 AGVHY
+729 AGIHY
-734 QSGKWQAAV
+734 HSGKWQAGA

-754 YYRNNSYVVWNA
+754 YYRNNSYVVWNV
-766 SASYA
+766 SASYS
-771 PDKSTT
+771 PDAATT
-777 IYARVNNF
+777 MYVKVNNL
-785 NDESY
+785 NDEAY

-798 AGRNWQIGVKK
+798 AGRNWQVGVKK

>member
-76 DSEGR
+76 DPEGR

-94 STNPDEMGTAADGM
+94 STNPDEMGTAADGL
-108 TYGTIS
+108 TYEVIS
-114 QARREGG
+114 QASWEKA
-121 ASTGAGTVSRPPA
+121 ASTGSGTVSRPPA
-134 LAGKPQSVSQSGRD
+134 LAGKPQSASQSGRD

-154 AAGPGKNEAAA
+154 AAGMGKNEAAA

-184 KKSPIKLSEAKTV
+184 KKFPVKLSEAKIV

-312 INIVTKKGNR
+312 INIVTKKGDR
-322 NESSL
+322 RESSL
-327 DAYTGSWGSHGLT
+327 DAYTGSWGMHGYT
-340 LTNEG
+340 LTDSG
-345 RAGKTSWLLN
+345 RAGATSWLVS
-355 GSIRERQYFGFPNGM
+355 GSLEQREYYAFPHGAN
-370 PTDSSHADYH
+370 TDHSRGDIAKKSLSLRLDQDLTDQTSLTVKAYHQDYH
-380 DASAF
+380 
-385 LRINQELNGHN
+385 GHG
-396 SLTFETSHDDFHGHS
+396 STYKADP
-411 ATFWARGW
+411 AGW
-419 YRKAG
+419 YLTANKPIDRLVND
-424 FYKGKYSEE
+424 YSVTYHF
-433 KAITEAEAKRTPK
+433 KK
-446 DKLVDRR
+446 
-453 EDYWYPNKNK
+453 
-463 VVERL
+463 
-468 INNYSLT
+468 
-475 WKFQT
+475 QT
-480 DKDTP
+480 AQP
-485 GFLRYFNDYQRTYWK
+485 GFLRYFNDYQRTYWS
-500 NHYFTRSQGLE
+500 NHYFTRTQGLE
-511 WQNNWQL
+511 WQDNWQL
-518 GPHQHLTAGAE
+518 GSHQHVTAGAE

-538 EANYIDKK
+538 EAHYIDKK
-546 RHNQALY
+546 RHNQAFY

-571 DDNSTF
+571 DRNSTF
-577 GAHQTPRLAMNYK
+577 GSHQTPRLAMNYK
-590 ANKDFNVYASWG
+590 ANDAFNVYASWG
-602 RVFSPPRLNDQFYIT
+602 RVFSPPRLNDQFYMTTSRGQIT
-617 STSHGN
+617 SQGN

-633 QTLGFQYQAGP
+633 ETLGFQYQAGP
-644 KTSLEGSIFHSNLE
+644 KTVLEGSVFHSNLQH
-658 NVIRWNRT
+658 VIRWNRAVMPH
-666 SSYSEAENLN
+666 EAENLD

-696 YEAGYS
+696 YEGGYS
-702 YIHTKVDQGKGDGL
+702 YIRTKVDKGAGL
-716 VYDTSY
+716 TFDTTY

-729 AGVHY
+729 AGIHY
-734 QSGKWQAAV
+734 HSGKWQAGA

-754 YYRNNSYVVWNA
+754 YYRNNSYVVWNV
-766 SASYA
+766 SASYS
-771 PDKSTT
+771 PDAATT
-777 IYARVNNF
+777 MYVKVNNL
-785 NDESY
+785 NDETY

-798 AGRNWQIGVKK
+798 AGRNWQVGVKK

>member
-76 DSEGR
+76 DPEGR

-121 ASTGAGTVSRPPA
+121 ASTSAGTVSRPPS
-134 LAGKPQSVSQSGRD
+134 LAGKPQSASQSGRD
-148 SGGTGR
+148 SGGTVR

-184 KKSPIKLSEAKTV
+184 KKISVKLSETKIV

-312 INIVTKKGNR
+312 INIVTKKGDR
-322 NESSL
+322 RESSL
-327 DAYTGSWGSHGLT
+327 DAYTGSWGMHGYT
-340 LTNEG
+340 LTDSG
-345 RAGKTSWLLN
+345 RAGATSWLVS
-355 GSIRERQYFGFPNGM
+355 GSLEQREYYAFPHGAN
-370 PTDSSHADYH
+370 TDHSRGDIAKKSLSLRLDQDLTDQTLLTVKAYHQDYH
-380 DASAF
+380 
-385 LRINQELNGHN
+385 GHG
-396 SLTFETSHDDFHGHS
+396 STYKADP
-411 ATFWARGW
+411 AGW
-419 YRKAG
+419 YLTANKPIDRLVND
-424 FYKGKYSEE
+424 YSVTYHF
-433 KAITEAEAKRTPK
+433 KK
-446 DKLVDRR
+446 
-453 EDYWYPNKNK
+453 
-463 VVERL
+463 
-468 INNYSLT
+468 
-475 WKFQT
+475 QT
-480 DKDTP
+480 AQP
-485 GFLRYFNDYQRTYWK
+485 GFLRYFNDYQRTYWS
-500 NHYFTRSQGLE
+500 NHYFTRTQGLE
-511 WQNNWQL
+511 WQDNWQL
-518 GPHQHLTAGAE
+518 GSHQHVTAGAE

-538 EANYIDKK
+538 EAHYIDKK
-546 RHNQALY
+546 RHNQAFY

-571 DDNSTF
+571 DRNSTF
-577 GAHQTPRLAMNYK
+577 GSHQTPRLAMNYK
-590 ANKDFNVYASWG
+590 ANDAFNVYASWG
-602 RVFSPPRLNDQFYIT
+602 RVFSPPRLNDQFYMTTSRGQIT
-617 STSHGN
+617 SQGN

-633 QTLGFQYQAGP
+633 ETLGFQYQAGP
-644 KTSLEGSIFHSNLE
+644 KTVLEGSVFHSNLQH
-658 NVIRWNRT
+658 VIRWNRAVMPH
-666 SSYSEAENLN
+666 EAENLD

-696 YEAGYS
+696 YEGGYS
-702 YIHTKVDQGKGDGL
+702 YIRTKVDKGAGL
-716 VYDTSY
+716 TFDTTY

-729 AGVHY
+729 AGIHY
-734 QSGKWQAAV
+734 HSGKWQAGA

-754 YYRNNSYVVWNA
+754 YYRNNSYVVWNV
-766 SASYA
+766 SASYS
-771 PDKSTT
+771 PDAATT
-777 IYARVNNF
+777 MYVKVNNL
-785 NDESY
+785 NDEAY

-798 AGRNWQIGVKK
+798 AGRNWQVGVKK

>member
-61 GRDAAGTDEDLGGAA
+61 GRDAAGSDEDQGVAA
-76 DSEGR
+76 DLDSSAGVSGTLTNG
-81 AEASG
+81 EAASPSLD
-86 AMAAGEVA
+86 EV
-94 STNPDEMGTAADGM
+94 GTAADGL
-108 TYGTIS
+108 TYEVIS
-114 QARREGG
+114 QASREKA
-121 ASTGAGTVSRPPA
+121 ASIGSGTVSRPPA
-134 LAGKPQSVSQSGRD
+134 LAGKPQSASQSGRD

-184 KKSPIKLSEAKTV
+184 KKISVKLSETKIV

-312 INIVTKKGNR
+312 INIVTKKGDR
-322 NESSL
+322 RESSL
-327 DAYTGSWGSHGLT
+327 DAYTGSWGMHGYT
-340 LTNEG
+340 LTDSG
-345 RAGKTSWLLN
+345 RAGATSWIVS
-355 GSIRERQYFGFPNGM
+355 GSLEQREYYAFPHGAN
-370 PTDSSHADYH
+370 TDHSRGDIAKKSLSLRLDQDLTDQTSLTVKAYHQDYH
-380 DASAF
+380 
-385 LRINQELNGHN
+385 GHG
-396 SLTFETSHDDFHGHS
+396 STYKADP
-411 ATFWARGW
+411 AGW
-419 YRKAG
+419 YLTANKPIDRLVND
-424 FYKGKYSEE
+424 YSVTYHF
-433 KAITEAEAKRTPK
+433 KK
-446 DKLVDRR
+446 
-453 EDYWYPNKNK
+453 
-463 VVERL
+463 
-468 INNYSLT
+468 
-475 WKFQT
+475 QT
-480 DKDTP
+480 AQP
-485 GFLRYFNDYQRTYWK
+485 GFLRYFNDYQRTYWS
-500 NHYFTRSQGLE
+500 NHYFTRTQGLE
-511 WQNNWQL
+511 WQDNWQL
-518 GPHQHLTAGAE
+518 GSHQHVTAGAE

-538 EANYIDKK
+538 EAHYIDKK
-546 RHNQALY
+546 RHNQAFY

-571 DDNSTF
+571 DRNSTF
-577 GAHQTPRLAMNYK
+577 GSHQTPRLAMNYK
-590 ANKDFNVYASWG
+590 ANDAFNVYASWG
-602 RVFSPPRLNDQFYIT
+602 RVFSPPRLNDQFYMTTSRGQIT
-617 STSHGN
+617 SQGN

-633 QTLGFQYQAGP
+633 ETLGFQYQAGP
-644 KTSLEGSIFHSNLE
+644 KTVLEGSVFHSNLQH
-658 NVIRWNRT
+658 VIRWNRAVMPH
-666 SSYSEAENLN
+666 EAENLD

-696 YEAGYS
+696 YEGGYS
-702 YIHTKVDQGKGDGL
+702 YIRTKVDKGAGL
-716 VYDTSY
+716 TFDTTY

-729 AGVHY
+729 AGIHY
-734 QSGKWQAAV
+734 HSGKWQAGA

-754 YYRNNSYVVWNA
+754 YYRNNSYVVWNV
-766 SASYA
+766 SASYS
-771 PDKSTT
+771 PDAATT
-777 IYARVNNF
+777 MYVKVNNL
-785 NDESY
+785 NDEAY

-798 AGRNWQIGVKK
+798 AGRNWQVGVKK

>member
-76 DSEGR
+76 DPEGR

-121 ASTGAGTVSRPPA
+121 ASTGAGTVSRPPS
-134 LAGKPQSVSQSGRD
+134 LAGKPQSASQSGRD
-148 SGGTGR
+148 SGGTVR

-184 KKSPIKLSEAKTV
+184 KKFPVKLSEAKIV

-217 MEAHQDTTVQQAL
+217 MKAHQDTTVQQAL

-312 INIVTKKGNR
+312 INIVTKKGDR
-322 NESSL
+322 RESSL
-327 DAYTGSWGSHGLT
+327 DAYTGSWGMHGYT
-340 LTNEG
+340 LTDSG
-345 RAGKTSWLLN
+345 RAGAMSWLVS
-355 GSIRERQYFGFPNGM
+355 GSLEQREYYAFPHGAN
-370 PTDSSHADYH
+370 TDHSRGDIAKKSLSLRLDQDLTDQTLLTVKAYHQDYH
-380 DASAF
+380 
-385 LRINQELNGHN
+385 GHG
-396 SLTFETSHDDFHGHS
+396 STYKADP
-411 ATFWARGW
+411 AGW
-419 YRKAG
+419 YLTANKPIDRLVND
-424 FYKGKYSEE
+424 YSVTYHF
-433 KAITEAEAKRTPK
+433 KK
-446 DKLVDRR
+446 
-453 EDYWYPNKNK
+453 
-463 VVERL
+463 
-468 INNYSLT
+468 
-475 WKFQT
+475 QT
-480 DKDTP
+480 AQP
-485 GFLRYFNDYQRTYWK
+485 GFLRYFNDYQRTYWS
-500 NHYFTRSQGLE
+500 NHYFTRTQGLE
-511 WQNNWQL
+511 WQDNWQL
-518 GPHQHLTAGAE
+518 GSHQHVTAGAE

-538 EANYIDKK
+538 EAHYIDKK
-546 RHNQALY
+546 RHNQAFY

-571 DDNSTF
+571 DNSSTY
-577 GAHQTPRLAMNYK
+577 GVHQTPRLAMNYK
-590 ANKDFNVYASWG
+590 ANKDFNVYTSWG

-696 YEAGYS
+696 YEGGYS
-702 YIHTKVDQGKGDGL
+702 YIRTKVDKGAGL
-716 VYDTSY
+716 TFDTTY

-729 AGVHY
+729 AGIHY
-734 QSGKWQAAV
+734 HSGKWQAGA
-743 DMTAGTGRNDT
+743 DMTAGTGRNDM
-754 YYRNNSYVVWNA
+754 YYRNNSYVVWNV
-766 SASYA
+766 SASYS
-771 PDKSTT
+771 PDAATT
-777 IYARVNNF
+777 MYVKVNNL
-785 NDESY
+785 NDEAY

-798 AGRNWQIGVKK
+798 AGRNWQVGVKK

>member
-76 DSEGR
+76 DPEGR

-94 STNPDEMGTAADGM
+94 STNPDEMGTAADGL

-154 AAGPGKNEAAA
+154 AAGMGKNEAAA

-184 KKSPIKLSEAKTV
+184 KKFPIKLSEAKTV

-312 INIVTKKGNR
+312 INIVTKKGDR
-322 NESSL
+322 RESSL
-327 DAYTGSWGSHGLT
+327 DAYTGSWGMHGYT
-340 LTNEG
+340 LTDSG
-345 RAGKTSWLLN
+345 RAGATSWLVS
-355 GSIRERQYFGFPNGM
+355 GSLEQREYYAFPHGAN
-370 PTDSSHADYH
+370 TDHSRGDIAKKSLSLRLDQDLTDQTSLTVKAYHQDYH
-380 DASAF
+380 
-385 LRINQELNGHN
+385 GHGSTYKAN
-396 SLTFETSHDDFHGHS
+396 P
-411 ATFWARGW
+411 AGW
-419 YRKAG
+419 YLTANKPIDRLVND
-424 FYKGKYSEE
+424 YSVTYHF
-433 KAITEAEAKRTPK
+433 KK
-446 DKLVDRR
+446 
-453 EDYWYPNKNK
+453 
-463 VVERL
+463 
-468 INNYSLT
+468 
-475 WKFQT
+475 QT
-480 DKDTP
+480 AQP
-485 GFLRYFNDYQRTYWK
+485 GFLRYFNDYQRTYWS
-500 NHYFTRSQGLE
+500 NHYFTRTQGLE
-511 WQNNWQL
+511 WQDNWQL
-518 GPHQHLTAGAE
+518 DSHQHVTAGAE

-538 EANYIDKK
+538 EAHYIDKK
-546 RHNQALY
+546 RHNQAFY

-571 DDNSTF
+571 DRNSTF
-577 GAHQTPRLAMNYK
+577 GSHQTPRLAMNYK
-590 ANKDFNVYASWG
+590 ANDAFNVYASWG
-602 RVFSPPRLNDQFYIT
+602 RVFSPPRLNDQFYMTTSRGKIT
-617 STSHGN
+617 SQGN

-633 QTLGFQYQAGP
+633 ETLGFQYQAGP
-644 KTSLEGSIFHSNLE
+644 KTVLEGSVFHSNLQH
-658 NVIRWNRT
+658 VIRWNRAVMPH
-666 SSYSEAENLN
+666 EAENLD

-696 YEAGYS
+696 YEGGYS
-702 YIHTKVDQGKGDGL
+702 YIRTKVDKGAGFTF
-716 VYDTSY
+716 DTTY

-729 AGVHY
+729 AGIHY
-734 QSGKWQAAV
+734 HSGKWQAGA

-754 YYRNNSYVVWNA
+754 YYRNNSYVVWNV
-766 SASYA
+766 SASYS
-771 PDKSTT
+771 PDAATT
-777 IYARVNNF
+777 MYVKVNNL
-785 NDESY
+785 NDEAY

-798 AGRNWQIGVKK
+798 AGRNWQVGVKK

>member
-1 MKPWKGKRGRIAA
+1 M
-14 GASVS
+14 
-19 LHAAVYLALAAGGFF
+19 
-34 TLFQQYTRQAGVTE
+34 FQQYTRQAGVTE

-61 GRDAAGTDEDLGGAA
+61 GRDAAGTDEDLGGTA
-76 DSEGR
+76 DPEGR

-86 AMAAGEVA
+86 AMAVGEVA

-134 LAGKPQSVSQSGRD
+134 LAGKPQSASQSGRD

-184 KKSPIKLSEAKTV
+184 KKIPVKLSEAKIV

-253 DDRVLILVD
+253 DDRALILVD

-312 INIVTKKGNR
+312 INIVTKKGDR
-322 NESSL
+322 RESSL
-327 DAYTGSWGSHGLT
+327 DAYTGSWGMHGYT
-340 LTNEG
+340 LTDSG
-345 RAGKTSWLLN
+345 RAGATSWLVS
-355 GSIRERQYFGFPNGM
+355 GSLEQREYYAFPHGAN
-370 PTDSSHADYH
+370 TDHSRGDIAKKSLSLRLDQDLTDQTSLTVKAYHQDYH
-380 DASAF
+380 
-385 LRINQELNGHN
+385 GHGSTYKAN
-396 SLTFETSHDDFHGHS
+396 P
-411 ATFWARGW
+411 AGW
-419 YRKAG
+419 YLTANKPIDRLVND
-424 FYKGKYSEE
+424 YSVTYHF
-433 KAITEAEAKRTPK
+433 KK
-446 DKLVDRR
+446 
-453 EDYWYPNKNK
+453 
-463 VVERL
+463 
-468 INNYSLT
+468 
-475 WKFQT
+475 QT
-480 DKDTP
+480 AQP
-485 GFLRYFNDYQRTYWK
+485 GFLRYFNDYQRTYWS
-500 NHYFTRSQGLE
+500 NHYFTRTQGLE
-511 WQNNWQL
+511 WQDNWQL
-518 GPHQHLTAGAE
+518 DSHQHVTAGAE

-538 EANYIDKK
+538 EAHYIDKK
-546 RHNQALY
+546 RHNQAFY

-571 DDNSTF
+571 DRNSTF
-577 GAHQTPRLAMNYK
+577 GSHQTPRLAMNYK
-590 ANKDFNVYASWG
+590 ANDAFNVYASWG
-602 RVFSPPRLNDQFYIT
+602 RVFSPPRLNDQFYMTTYRGKIT
-617 STSHGN
+617 SQGN

-633 QTLGFQYQAGP
+633 ETLGFQYQTGP
-644 KTSLEGSIFHSNLE
+644 KTVLEGSVFHSNLQH
-658 NVIRWNRT
+658 VIRWNRAVMPH
-666 SSYSEAENLN
+666 EAENLD

-696 YEAGYS
+696 YEGGYS
-702 YIHTKVDQGKGDGL
+702 YIRTKVDKGAGL
-716 VYDTSY
+716 TFDTTY

-729 AGVHY
+729 AGIHY
-734 QSGKWQAAV
+734 HSGKWQAGA

-754 YYRNNSYVVWNA
+754 YYRNNSYVVWNV
-766 SASYA
+766 SASYS
-771 PDKSTT
+771 PDAATT
-777 IYARVNNF
+777 MYVKVNNL
-785 NDESY
+785 NDEAY

-798 AGRNWQIGVKK
+798 AGRNWQVGVKK

>member
-48 VMVYNAEDLAGAG
+48 VMVYSAEDLAGAG

-76 DSEGR
+76 DPEGR

-94 STNPDEMGTAADGM
+94 STNPDEMGTAADGL
-108 TYGTIS
+108 TYEVIS
-114 QARREGG
+114 QASWEKA
-121 ASTGAGTVSRPPA
+121 ASTGSGTVSRPPA
-134 LAGKPQSVSQSGRD
+134 LAGKPQSASQSGRD

-154 AAGPGKNEAAA
+154 AAGMGKNEAAA

-184 KKSPIKLSEAKTV
+184 KKFPIKLSEAKIV

-312 INIVTKKGNR
+312 INIVTKKGDR
-322 NESSL
+322 RESSL
-327 DAYTGSWGSHGLT
+327 DAYTGSWGMHGYT
-340 LTNEG
+340 LTDSG
-345 RAGKTSWLLN
+345 RAGATSWLVS
-355 GSIRERQYFGFPNGM
+355 GSLEQREYYAFPHGAN
-370 PTDSSHADYH
+370 TDHSRGDIAKKSLSLRLDQDLTDQTSLTVKAYHQDYH
-380 DASAF
+380 
-385 LRINQELNGHN
+385 GHG
-396 SLTFETSHDDFHGHS
+396 STYKADP
-411 ATFWARGW
+411 AGW
-419 YRKAG
+419 YLTANKPIDRLVND
-424 FYKGKYSEE
+424 YSVTYHF
-433 KAITEAEAKRTPK
+433 KK
-446 DKLVDRR
+446 
-453 EDYWYPNKNK
+453 
-463 VVERL
+463 
-468 INNYSLT
+468 
-475 WKFQT
+475 QT
-480 DKDTP
+480 AQP
-485 GFLRYFNDYQRTYWK
+485 GFLRYFNDYQRTYWS
-500 NHYFTRSQGLE
+500 NHYFTRTQGLE
-511 WQNNWQL
+511 WQDNWQL
-518 GPHQHLTAGAE
+518 GSHQHVTAGAE

-538 EANYIDKK
+538 EAHYIDKK
-546 RHNQALY
+546 RHNQAFY

-571 DDNSTF
+571 DRNSTF
-577 GAHQTPRLAMNYK
+577 GSHQTPRLAMNYK
-590 ANKDFNVYASWG
+590 ANDAFNVYASWG
-602 RVFSPPRLNDQFYIT
+602 RVFSPPRLNDQFYMTTSRGQIT
-617 STSHGN
+617 SQGN

-633 QTLGFQYQAGP
+633 ETLGFQYQAGP
-644 KTSLEGSIFHSNLE
+644 KTVLEGSVFHSNLQH
-658 NVIRWNRT
+658 VIRWNRAVMPH
-666 SSYSEAENLN
+666 EAENLD

-696 YEAGYS
+696 YEGGYS
-702 YIHTKVDQGKGDGL
+702 YIRTKVDKGAGL
-716 VYDTSY
+716 TFDTTY

-729 AGVHY
+729 AGIHY
-734 QSGKWQAAV
+734 HSGKWQAGA

-754 YYRNNSYVVWNA
+754 YYRNNSYVVWNV
-766 SASYA
+766 SASYS
-771 PDKSTT
+771 PDAATT
-777 IYARVNNF
+777 MYVKVNNL
-785 NDESY
+785 NDEAY

-798 AGRNWQIGVKK
+798 AGRNWQVGVKK

>member
-61 GRDAAGTDEDLGGAA
+61 GRDAAGSDEDQGGAA
-76 DSEGR
+76 DLDSSAGVSGTLTNG
-81 AEASG
+81 EAASPG
-86 AMAAGEVA
+86 LDEV
-94 STNPDEMGTAADGM
+94 GTAADGL
-108 TYGTIS
+108 TYEFIS
-114 QARREGG
+114 QASREKA
-121 ASTGAGTVSRPPA
+121 ASTGSGTISRPPA
-134 LAGKPQSVSQSGRD
+134 LAGKPQSASQSGRD
-148 SGGTGR
+148 SGGTVR

-184 KKSPIKLSEAKTV
+184 KKFPVKLSEAKIV

-312 INIVTKKGNR
+312 INIVTKKGDR
-322 NESSL
+322 RESSL
-327 DAYTGSWGSHGLT
+327 DAYTGSWGMHGYT
-340 LTNEG
+340 LTDSG
-345 RAGKTSWLLN
+345 RAGATSWLVS
-355 GSIRERQYFGFPNGM
+355 GSLEQREYYAFPHGAN
-370 PTDSSHADYH
+370 TDHSRGDIAKKSLSLRLDQDLTDQTSLTVKAYHQDYH
-380 DASAF
+380 
-385 LRINQELNGHN
+385 GHG
-396 SLTFETSHDDFHGHS
+396 STYKADP
-411 ATFWARGW
+411 AGW
-419 YRKAG
+419 YLTANKPIDRLVND
-424 FYKGKYSEE
+424 YSVTYHF
-433 KAITEAEAKRTPK
+433 KK
-446 DKLVDRR
+446 
-453 EDYWYPNKNK
+453 
-463 VVERL
+463 
-468 INNYSLT
+468 
-475 WKFQT
+475 QT
-480 DKDTP
+480 AQP
-485 GFLRYFNDYQRTYWK
+485 GFLRYFNDYQRTYWS
-500 NHYFTRSQGLE
+500 NHYFTRTQGLE
-511 WQNNWQL
+511 WQDNWQL
-518 GPHQHLTAGAE
+518 GSHQHVTAGAE

-538 EANYIDKK
+538 EAHYIDKK
-546 RHNQALY
+546 RHNQAFY
-553 AEDALTF
+553 AEDDLTF

-571 DDNSTF
+571 DRNSTF
-577 GAHQTPRLAMNYK
+577 GSHQTPRLAMNYK
-590 ANKDFNVYASWG
+590 ANDAFNVYASWG
-602 RVFSPPRLNDQFYIT
+602 RVFSPPRLNDQFYMTTSRGKIT
-617 STSHGN
+617 SQGN

-633 QTLGFQYQAGP
+633 ETLGFQYQTGP
-644 KTSLEGSIFHSNLE
+644 KTVLEGSVFHSNLQH
-658 NVIRWNRT
+658 VIRWNRAVMPH
-666 SSYSEAENLN
+666 EAENLD

-696 YEAGYS
+696 YEGGYS
-702 YIHTKVDQGKGDGL
+702 YIRTKVDKGAGL
-716 VYDTSY
+716 TFDTTY

-729 AGVHY
+729 AGIHY
-734 QSGKWQAAV
+734 HSGKWQAGA

-754 YYRNNSYVVWNA
+754 YYRNNSYVVWNV
-766 SASYA
+766 SASYS
-771 PDKSTT
+771 PDAATT
-777 IYARVNNF
+777 MYVKVNNL
-785 NDESY
+785 NDEAY
-790 DLYHNYPA
+790 DLYHNYPT
-798 AGRNWQIGVKK
+798 AGRNWQVGVKK

>member
-76 DSEGR
+76 DPEGR

-121 ASTGAGTVSRPPA
+121 ASTGAGTVSRPPS
-134 LAGKPQSVSQSGRD
+134 LAGKPQSASQSGRD

-184 KKSPIKLSEAKTV
+184 KKFPVKLSEAKTV

-312 INIVTKKGNR
+312 INIVTKKGDR
-322 NESSL
+322 RESSL
-327 DAYTGSWGSHGLT
+327 DAYTGSWGMHGYT
-340 LTNEG
+340 LTDSG
-345 RAGKTSWLLN
+345 RAGATSWLVS
-355 GSIRERQYFGFPNGM
+355 GSLEQREYYAFPHGAN
-370 PTDSSHADYH
+370 TDHSRGDIAKKSLSLRLDQDLTDQTSLTVKAYHQDYH
-380 DASAF
+380 
-385 LRINQELNGHN
+385 GHG
-396 SLTFETSHDDFHGHS
+396 STYKADP
-411 ATFWARGW
+411 AGW
-419 YRKAG
+419 YLTANKPIDRLVND
-424 FYKGKYSEE
+424 YSVTYHF
-433 KAITEAEAKRTPK
+433 KK
-446 DKLVDRR
+446 
-453 EDYWYPNKNK
+453 
-463 VVERL
+463 
-468 INNYSLT
+468 
-475 WKFQT
+475 QT
-480 DKDTP
+480 AQP
-485 GFLRYFNDYQRTYWK
+485 GFLRYFNDYQRTYWS
-500 NHYFTRSQGLE
+500 NHYFTRTQGLE
-511 WQNNWQL
+511 WQDNWQL
-518 GPHQHLTAGAE
+518 GSHQHVTAGAE

-538 EANYIDKK
+538 EAHYIDKK
-546 RHNQALY
+546 RHNQAFY

-571 DDNSTF
+571 DNSSTY
-577 GAHQTPRLAMNYK
+577 GVHQTPRLAMNYK
-590 ANKDFNVYASWG
+590 ANKDFNVYTSWG
-602 RVFSPPRLNDQFYIT
+602 RVFSPPRLNDQFYMTTSRGQIT
-617 STSHGN
+617 SQGN

-633 QTLGFQYQAGP
+633 ETLGFQYQAGP
-644 KTSLEGSIFHSNLE
+644 KTVLEGSVFHSNLQH
-658 NVIRWNRT
+658 VIRWNRAVMPH
-666 SSYSEAENLN
+666 EAENLD

-696 YEAGYS
+696 YEGGYS
-702 YIHTKVDQGKGDGL
+702 YIRTKVDKGAGL
-716 VYDTSY
+716 TFDTTY

-729 AGVHY
+729 AGIHY
-734 QSGKWQAAV
+734 HSGKWQAGA

-754 YYRNNSYVVWNA
+754 YYRNNSYVVWNV
-766 SASYA
+766 SASYS
-771 PDKSTT
+771 PDAATT
-777 IYARVNNF
+777 MYVKVNNL
-785 NDESY
+785 NDEAY

-798 AGRNWQIGVKK
+798 AGRNWQVGVKK

>member
-48 VMVYNAEDLAGAG
+48 VMVYSAEDLAGAG

-76 DSEGR
+76 DPEGR

-94 STNPDEMGTAADGM
+94 STNPDEMGTAADGL
-108 TYGTIS
+108 TYEVIS
-114 QARREGG
+114 QASWEKA
-121 ASTGAGTVSRPPA
+121 ASTGSGTVSRPPA
-134 LAGKPQSVSQSGRD
+134 LAGKPQSASQSGRD
-148 SGGTGR
+148 SGGTVR
-154 AAGPGKNEAAA
+154 AAGMGKNEAAA

-184 KKSPIKLSEAKTV
+184 KKFPIKLSEAKIV

-312 INIVTKKGNR
+312 INIVTKKGDR
-322 NESSL
+322 RESSL
-327 DAYTGSWGSHGLT
+327 DAYTGSWGMHGYT
-340 LTNEG
+340 LTDSG
-345 RAGKTSWLLN
+345 RAGATSWLVS
-355 GSIRERQYFGFPNGM
+355 GSLEQREYYAFPHGAN
-370 PTDSSHADYH
+370 TDHSRGDIAKKSLSLRLDQDLTDQTSLTVKAYHQDYH
-380 DASAF
+380 
-385 LRINQELNGHN
+385 GHG
-396 SLTFETSHDDFHGHS
+396 STYKADP
-411 ATFWARGW
+411 AGW
-419 YRKAG
+419 YLTANKPIDRLVND
-424 FYKGKYSEE
+424 YSVTYHF
-433 KAITEAEAKRTPK
+433 KK
-446 DKLVDRR
+446 
-453 EDYWYPNKNK
+453 
-463 VVERL
+463 
-468 INNYSLT
+468 
-475 WKFQT
+475 QT
-480 DKDTP
+480 AQP
-485 GFLRYFNDYQRTYWK
+485 GFLRYFNDYQRTYWS
-500 NHYFTRSQGLE
+500 NHYFTRTQGLE
-511 WQNNWQL
+511 WQDNWQL
-518 GPHQHLTAGAE
+518 GSHQHVTAGAE

-538 EANYIDKK
+538 EAHYIDKK
-546 RHNQALY
+546 RHNQAFY

-571 DDNSTF
+571 DRNSTF
-577 GAHQTPRLAMNYK
+577 GSHQTPRLAMNYK
-590 ANKDFNVYASWG
+590 ANKDFNVYTSWG

-696 YEAGYS
+696 YEGGYS
-702 YIHTKVDQGKGDGL
+702 YIRTKVDKGAGL
-716 VYDTSY
+716 TFDTTY

-729 AGVHY
+729 AGIHY
-734 QSGKWQAAV
+734 HSGKWQAGA

-754 YYRNNSYVVWNA
+754 YYRNNSYVVWNV
-766 SASYA
+766 SASYS
-771 PDKSTT
+771 PDAATT
-777 IYARVNNF
+777 MYVKVNNL
-785 NDESY
+785 NDEAY

-798 AGRNWQIGVKK
+798 AGRNWQVGVKK

>member
-61 GRDAAGTDEDLGGAA
+61 GRDAAGTDEDQGGAA
-76 DSEGR
+76 DLDSSAGVSGTLTNG
-81 AEASG
+81 EAASPG
-86 AMAAGEVA
+86 LDEV
-94 STNPDEMGTAADGM
+94 GTAADGL
-108 TYGTIS
+108 TYEVIS
-114 QARREGG
+114 QASREKA
-121 ASTGAGTVSRPPA
+121 ASTGSGTISRPPA

-184 KKSPIKLSEAKTV
+184 KKFPVKLSEAKIV

-312 INIVTKKGNR
+312 INIVTKKGDR
-322 NESSL
+322 RESSL
-327 DAYTGSWGSHGLT
+327 DAYTGSWGMHGYT
-340 LTNEG
+340 LTDSG
-345 RAGKTSWLLN
+345 RAGATSWLVS
-355 GSIRERQYFGFPNGM
+355 GSLEQREYYAFPHGAN
-370 PTDSSHADYH
+370 TDHSRGDIAKKSLSLRLDQDLTDQTSLTVKAYHQDYH
-380 DASAF
+380 
-385 LRINQELNGHN
+385 GHG
-396 SLTFETSHDDFHGHS
+396 STYKADP
-411 ATFWARGW
+411 AGW
-419 YRKAG
+419 YLTANKPIDRLVND
-424 FYKGKYSEE
+424 YSVTYHF
-433 KAITEAEAKRTPK
+433 KK
-446 DKLVDRR
+446 
-453 EDYWYPNKNK
+453 
-463 VVERL
+463 
-468 INNYSLT
+468 
-475 WKFQT
+475 QT
-480 DKDTP
+480 AQP
-485 GFLRYFNDYQRTYWK
+485 GFLRYFNDYQRTYWS
-500 NHYFTRSQGLE
+500 NHYFTRTQGLE
-511 WQNNWQL
+511 WQDNWQL
-518 GPHQHLTAGAE
+518 DSHQHVTAGAE

-538 EANYIDKK
+538 EAHYIDKK
-546 RHNQALY
+546 RHNQAFY

-571 DDNSTF
+571 DRNSTF
-577 GAHQTPRLAMNYK
+577 GSHQTPRLAMNYK
-590 ANKDFNVYASWG
+590 ANDAFNVYASWG

-696 YEAGYS
+696 YEGGYS
-702 YIHTKVDQGKGDGL
+702 YIRTKVDKGAGL
-716 VYDTSY
+716 TFDTTY

-729 AGVHY
+729 AGIHY
-734 QSGKWQAAV
+734 HSGKWQTGA

-754 YYRNNSYVVWNA
+754 YYRNNSYVVWNV
-766 SASYA
+766 SASYS
-771 PDKSTT
+771 PDAATT
-777 IYARVNNF
+777 MYVKINNL
-785 NDESY
+785 NDEAY

-798 AGRNWQIGVKK
+798 AGRNWQVGVKK

>member
-61 GRDAAGTDEDLGGAA
+61 GRDAAGTDEDQGGAA
-76 DSEGR
+76 DPEGR

-121 ASTGAGTVSRPPA
+121 ASTGAGTVSRPPS
-134 LAGKPQSVSQSGRD
+134 LAGKPQSASQSGRD
-148 SGGTGR
+148 SGGTVR

-184 KKSPIKLSEAKTV
+184 KKFPVKLSEAKIV
-197 PPTPAIPPSQ
+197 PSTPAIPPSQ

-312 INIVTKKGNR
+312 INIVTKKGDR
-322 NESSL
+322 RESSL
-327 DAYTGSWGSHGLT
+327 DAYTGSWGMHGYT
-340 LTNEG
+340 LTDSG
-345 RAGKTSWLLN
+345 RAGATSWLVS
-355 GSIRERQYFGFPNGM
+355 GSLEQREYYAFPHGAN
-370 PTDSSHADYH
+370 TDHSRGDIAKKSLSLRLDQDLTDQTSLTVKAYHQDYH
-380 DASAF
+380 
-385 LRINQELNGHN
+385 GHG
-396 SLTFETSHDDFHGHS
+396 STYKADP
-411 ATFWARGW
+411 AGW
-419 YRKAG
+419 YLTANKPIDRLVND
-424 FYKGKYSEE
+424 YSVTYHF
-433 KAITEAEAKRTPK
+433 KK
-446 DKLVDRR
+446 
-453 EDYWYPNKNK
+453 
-463 VVERL
+463 
-468 INNYSLT
+468 
-475 WKFQT
+475 QT
-480 DKDTP
+480 AQP
-485 GFLRYFNDYQRTYWK
+485 GFLRYFNDYQRTYWS
-500 NHYFTRSQGLE
+500 NHYFTRTQGLE
-511 WQNNWQL
+511 WQDNWQL
-518 GPHQHLTAGAE
+518 GSHQHVTAGAE

-538 EANYIDKK
+538 EAHYIDKK
-546 RHNQALY
+546 RHNQAFY

-571 DDNSTF
+571 DRNSTF
-577 GAHQTPRLAMNYK
+577 GSHQTPRLAMNYK
-590 ANKDFNVYASWG
+590 ANKDFNVYTSWG

-644 KTSLEGSIFHSNLE
+644 KTVLEGSVFHSNLQH
-658 NVIRWNRT
+658 VIRWNRAVMPH
-666 SSYSEAENLN
+666 EAENLD

-696 YEAGYS
+696 YEGGYS
-702 YIHTKVDQGKGDGL
+702 YIRTKVDKGAGL
-716 VYDTSY
+716 TFDTTY

-729 AGVHY
+729 AGIHY
-734 QSGKWQAAV
+734 HSGKWQAGA

-754 YYRNNSYVVWNA
+754 YYRNNSYVVWNV
-766 SASYA
+766 SALYS
-771 PDKSTT
+771 PDAATT
-777 IYARVNNF
+777 MYVKVNNL
-785 NDESY
+785 NDEAY

-798 AGRNWQIGVKK
+798 AGRNWQVGVKK

>member
-61 GRDAAGTDEDLGGAA
+61 GRDAAGNDEDQGGAA
-76 DSEGR
+76 DLDSSAGVSGTLTNG
-81 AEASG
+81 EAASPSLD
-86 AMAAGEVA
+86 EV
-94 STNPDEMGTAADGM
+94 GTAADGL
-108 TYGTIS
+108 TYEVIS
-114 QARREGG
+114 QASREKA
-121 ASTGAGTVSRPPA
+121 ASTGSGTVSRPPA
-134 LAGKPQSVSQSGRD
+134 LAGKPQSASQSGRD

-184 KKSPIKLSEAKTV
+184 KKIPVKLSEAKIV

-312 INIVTKKGNR
+312 INIVTKKGER
-322 NESSL
+322 RESSL
-327 DAYTGSWGSHGLT
+327 DAYTGSWGMHGYT
-340 LTNEG
+340 LTDSG
-345 RAGKTSWLLN
+345 RAGATSWLVS
-355 GSIRERQYFGFPNGM
+355 GSLEQREYYAFPHGAN
-370 PTDSSHADYH
+370 TDHSRGDIAKKSLSLRLDQDLTDQTSLTVKAYHQDYH
-380 DASAF
+380 
-385 LRINQELNGHN
+385 GHG
-396 SLTFETSHDDFHGHS
+396 STYKADP
-411 ATFWARGW
+411 AGW
-419 YRKAG
+419 YLTANKPIDRLVND
-424 FYKGKYSEE
+424 YSVTYHF
-433 KAITEAEAKRTPK
+433 KK
-446 DKLVDRR
+446 
-453 EDYWYPNKNK
+453 
-463 VVERL
+463 
-468 INNYSLT
+468 
-475 WKFQT
+475 QT
-480 DKDTP
+480 AQP
-485 GFLRYFNDYQRTYWK
+485 GFLRYFNDYQRTYWS
-500 NHYFTRSQGLE
+500 NHYFTRTQGLE
-511 WQNNWQL
+511 WQDNWQL
-518 GPHQHLTAGAE
+518 GSHQHVTAGAE

-546 RHNQALY
+546 RHNQAFY

-571 DDNSTF
+571 DNSSTY
-577 GAHQTPRLAMNYK
+577 GVHQTPRLAMNYK
-590 ANKDFNVYASWG
+590 ANDAFNIYASWG
-602 RVFSPPRLNDQFYIT
+602 RVFSPPRLNDQFYMTTSRGQIT
-617 STSHGN
+617 SQGN

-633 QTLGFQYQAGP
+633 ETLGFQYQAGP
-644 KTSLEGSIFHSNLE
+644 KTVLEGSVFHSNLQH
-658 NVIRWNRT
+658 VIRWNRAVMPH
-666 SSYSEAENLN
+666 EAENLD

-696 YEAGYS
+696 YEGGYS
-702 YIHTKVDQGKGDGL
+702 YIRTKVDKGAGL
-716 VYDTSY
+716 TFDTTY

-734 QSGKWQAAV
+734 HSGKWQAGA
-743 DMTAGTGRNDT
+743 DMIAGTGRNDT
-754 YYRNNSYVVWNA
+754 YYRNNSYVVWNV
-766 SASYA
+766 SASYS
-771 PDKSTT
+771 PDAATT
-777 IYARVNNF
+777 MYVKVNNL
-785 NDESY
+785 NDEAY

-798 AGRNWQIGVKK
+798 AGRNWQVGVKK

>member
-76 DSEGR
+76 DPEGR

-184 KKSPIKLSEAKTV
+184 KKFPIKLSEAKTV

-312 INIVTKKGNR
+312 INIVTKKGDR
-322 NESSL
+322 RESSL
-327 DAYTGSWGSHGLT
+327 DAYTGSWGMHGYT
-340 LTNEG
+340 LTDSG
-345 RAGKTSWLLN
+345 RAGATSWLVS
-355 GSIRERQYFGFPNGM
+355 GSLEQREYYAFPHGAN
-370 PTDSSHADYH
+370 TDHSRGDISKKSLSLRLDQDLTDQTSLTVKAYHQDYH
-380 DASAF
+380 
-385 LRINQELNGHN
+385 GHGSTYKAN
-396 SLTFETSHDDFHGHS
+396 P
-411 ATFWARGW
+411 AGW
-419 YRKAG
+419 YLTANKPIDRLVND
-424 FYKGKYSEE
+424 YSVTYHF
-433 KAITEAEAKRTPK
+433 KK
-446 DKLVDRR
+446 
-453 EDYWYPNKNK
+453 
-463 VVERL
+463 
-468 INNYSLT
+468 
-475 WKFQT
+475 QT
-480 DKDTP
+480 AQP
-485 GFLRYFNDYQRTYWK
+485 GFLRYFNDYQRTYWS
-500 NHYFTRSQGLE
+500 NHYFTRTQGLE
-511 WQNNWQL
+511 WQDNWQL
-518 GPHQHLTAGAE
+518 DSHQHVTAGAE

-538 EANYIDKK
+538 EAHYIDKK
-546 RHNQALY
+546 RHNQAFY

-571 DDNSTF
+571 DNSSTY
-577 GAHQTPRLAMNYK
+577 GVHQTPRLAMNYK
-590 ANKDFNVYASWG
+590 ANKDFNVYTSWG

-696 YEAGYS
+696 YEGGYS
-702 YIHTKVDQGKGDGL
+702 YIRTKVDKGAGL
-716 VYDTSY
+716 TFDTTY

-729 AGVHY
+729 AGIHY
-734 QSGKWQAAV
+734 HSGKWQAGA

-754 YYRNNSYVVWNA
+754 YYRNNSYVVWNV
-766 SASYA
+766 SASYS
-771 PDKSTT
+771 PDAVTT
-777 IYARVNNF
+777 MYVKVNNL
-785 NDESY
+785 NDEAY

-798 AGRNWQIGVKK
+798 AGRNWQVGVKK

>member
-61 GRDAAGTDEDLGGAA
+61 GRDAAGSDEDQGGAA
-76 DSEGR
+76 DLDSSAGVSGTLTNG
-81 AEASG
+81 EAASPSLD
-86 AMAAGEVA
+86 EV
-94 STNPDEMGTAADGM
+94 GTAADGL
-108 TYGTIS
+108 TYEVIS
-114 QARREGG
+114 QASREKA
-121 ASTGAGTVSRPPA
+121 ASTGSGTVSRPPA
-134 LAGKPQSVSQSGRD
+134 LAGKPQSASQSGRD

-184 KKSPIKLSEAKTV
+184 KKISVKLSEAKIV

-312 INIVTKKGNR
+312 INIVTKKGDR
-322 NESSL
+322 RESSL
-327 DAYTGSWGSHGLT
+327 DAYTGSWGMHGYT
-340 LTNEG
+340 LTDSG
-345 RAGKTSWLLN
+345 RAGATSWIVS
-355 GSIRERQYFGFPNGM
+355 GSLEQREYYAFPHGAN
-370 PTDSSHADYH
+370 TDHSRGDIAKKSLSLRLDQDLTDQTSLTVKVYHQDYH
-380 DASAF
+380 
-385 LRINQELNGHN
+385 GHG
-396 SLTFETSHDDFHGHS
+396 STYKADP
-411 ATFWARGW
+411 AGW
-419 YRKAG
+419 YLTANKPIDRLVND
-424 FYKGKYSEE
+424 YSVTYHF
-433 KAITEAEAKRTPK
+433 KK
-446 DKLVDRR
+446 
-453 EDYWYPNKNK
+453 
-463 VVERL
+463 
-468 INNYSLT
+468 
-475 WKFQT
+475 QT
-480 DKDTP
+480 AQP
-485 GFLRYFNDYQRTYWK
+485 GFLRYFNDYQRTYWS
-500 NHYFTRSQGLE
+500 NHYFTRTQGLE
-511 WQNNWQL
+511 WQDNWQL
-518 GPHQHLTAGAE
+518 GSHQHVTAGAE

-538 EANYIDKK
+538 EAHYIDKK
-546 RHNQALY
+546 RHNQAFY

-571 DDNSTF
+571 DRNSTF
-577 GAHQTPRLAMNYK
+577 GSHQTPRLAMNYK
-590 ANKDFNVYASWG
+590 ANDAFNIYASWG
-602 RVFSPPRLNDQFYIT
+602 RVFSPPRLNDQFYMTTSRGQIT
-617 STSHGN
+617 SQGN

-633 QTLGFQYQAGP
+633 ETLGFQYQAGP
-644 KTSLEGSIFHSNLE
+644 KTVLEGSVFHSNLQH
-658 NVIRWNRT
+658 VIRWNRAVMPH
-666 SSYSEAENLN
+666 EAENLD

-696 YEAGYS
+696 YEGGYS
-702 YIHTKVDQGKGDGL
+702 YIRTKVDKGAGL
-716 VYDTSY
+716 TFDTTY

-734 QSGKWQAAV
+734 HSGKWQAGA

-754 YYRNNSYVVWNA
+754 YYRNNSYVVWNV
-766 SASYA
+766 SASYSPNA
-771 PDKSTT
+771 ATMMYVK
-777 IYARVNNF
+777 VNNL
-785 NDESY
+785 NDEAY

-798 AGRNWQIGVKK
+798 AGRNWQVGVKK

>member
-76 DSEGR
+76 DPEGR

-121 ASTGAGTVSRPPA
+121 ASTGSGTVSRPPA
-134 LAGKPQSVSQSGRD
+134 LAGKPQSASQSGRD

-184 KKSPIKLSEAKTV
+184 KKIPVKLSEAKIV
-197 PPTPAIPPSQ
+197 PPTPTIPPSQ

-312 INIVTKKGNR
+312 INIVTKKGDR
-322 NESSL
+322 RESSL
-327 DAYTGSWGSHGLT
+327 DAYTGSWGMHGYT
-340 LTNEG
+340 LTDSG
-345 RAGKTSWLLN
+345 RAGATSWLVS
-355 GSIRERQYFGFPNGM
+355 GSLEQREYYAFPHGAN
-370 PTDSSHADYH
+370 TDHSRGDIAKKSLSLRLDQDLTDQTSLTVKAYHQDYH
-380 DASAF
+380 
-385 LRINQELNGHN
+385 GHG
-396 SLTFETSHDDFHGHS
+396 STYKADP
-411 ATFWARGW
+411 AGW
-419 YRKAG
+419 YLTANKPIDRLVND
-424 FYKGKYSEE
+424 YSVTYHF
-433 KAITEAEAKRTPK
+433 KK
-446 DKLVDRR
+446 
-453 EDYWYPNKNK
+453 
-463 VVERL
+463 
-468 INNYSLT
+468 
-475 WKFQT
+475 QT
-480 DKDTP
+480 AQP
-485 GFLRYFNDYQRTYWK
+485 GFLRYFNDYQRTYWS
-500 NHYFTRSQGLE
+500 NHYFTRTQGLE
-511 WQNNWQL
+511 WQDNWQL
-518 GPHQHLTAGAE
+518 GSHQHVTAGAE

-538 EANYIDKK
+538 EAHYIDKK
-546 RHNQALY
+546 RHNQAFY
-553 AEDALTF
+553 AEDDLTF

-571 DDNSTF
+571 DRNSTF
-577 GAHQTPRLAMNYK
+577 GSHQTPRLAMNYK
-590 ANKDFNVYASWG
+590 ANDAFNVYASWG
-602 RVFSPPRLNDQFYIT
+602 RVFSPPRLNDQFYMTTSRGKIT
-617 STSHGN
+617 SQGN

-633 QTLGFQYQAGP
+633 ETLGFQYQTGP
-644 KTSLEGSIFHSNLE
+644 KTVLEGSVFHSNLQH
-658 NVIRWNRT
+658 VIRWNRAVMPH
-666 SSYSEAENLN
+666 EAENLD

-696 YEAGYS
+696 YEGGYS
-702 YIHTKVDQGKGDGL
+702 YIRTKVDKGAGL
-716 VYDTSY
+716 TFDTTY

-734 QSGKWQAAV
+734 HSGKWQAGA

-754 YYRNNSYVVWNA
+754 YYRNNSYVVWNV
-766 SASYA
+766 SASYS
-771 PDKSTT
+771 PDAATT
-777 IYARVNNF
+777 MYVKVNNL
-785 NDESY
+785 NDEAY

-798 AGRNWQIGVKK
+798 AGRNWQVGVKK

>member
-61 GRDAAGTDEDLGGAA
+61 GRDAAGSDEDQGGAA
-76 DSEGR
+76 DLDSSAGVSGTLTNG
-81 AEASG
+81 EAASPSLD
-86 AMAAGEVA
+86 EV
-94 STNPDEMGTAADGM
+94 GTAADGL
-108 TYGTIS
+108 TYEVIS
-114 QARREGG
+114 QASREKA
-121 ASTGAGTVSRPPA
+121 ASTGSGTVSRPPA
-134 LAGKPQSVSQSGRD
+134 LAGKPQSASQSGRD
-148 SGGTGR
+148 SGGTVR

-184 KKSPIKLSEAKTV
+184 KKFPAKLSEAKIV
-197 PPTPAIPPSQ
+197 PPAPAIPPSQ

-312 INIVTKKGNR
+312 INIVTKKGDR
-322 NESSL
+322 RESSL
-327 DAYTGSWGSHGLT
+327 DAYTGSWGMHGYT
-340 LTNEG
+340 LTDSG
-345 RAGKTSWLLN
+345 RAGATSWLVS
-355 GSIRERQYFGFPNGM
+355 GSLEQREYYAFPHGAN
-370 PTDSSHADYH
+370 TDHSRGDIAKKSLSLRLDQDLTDQTSLTVKAYHQDYH
-380 DASAF
+380 
-385 LRINQELNGHN
+385 GHGSTYKAN
-396 SLTFETSHDDFHGHS
+396 P
-411 ATFWARGW
+411 AGW
-419 YRKAG
+419 YLTANKPIDRLVND
-424 FYKGKYSEE
+424 YSVTYHF
-433 KAITEAEAKRTPK
+433 KK
-446 DKLVDRR
+446 
-453 EDYWYPNKNK
+453 
-463 VVERL
+463 
-468 INNYSLT
+468 
-475 WKFQT
+475 QT
-480 DKDTP
+480 AQP
-485 GFLRYFNDYQRTYWK
+485 GFLRYFNDYQRTYWS
-500 NHYFTRSQGLE
+500 NHYFTRTQGLE
-511 WQNNWQL
+511 WQDNWQL
-518 GPHQHLTAGAE
+518 GSHQHVTAGAE

-538 EANYIDKK
+538 EAHYIDKK
-546 RHNQALY
+546 RHNQAFY

-571 DDNSTF
+571 DRNSTF
-577 GAHQTPRLAMNYK
+577 GSHQTPRLAMNYK
-590 ANKDFNVYASWG
+590 ANDAFNVYASWG
-602 RVFSPPRLNDQFYIT
+602 RVFSPPRLNDQFYMTTSRGQIT
-617 STSHGN
+617 SQGN

-633 QTLGFQYQAGP
+633 ETLGFQYQAGP
-644 KTSLEGSIFHSNLE
+644 KTVLEGSVFHSNLQH
-658 NVIRWNRT
+658 VIRWNRAVMPH
-666 SSYSEAENLN
+666 EAENLD

-696 YEAGYS
+696 YEGGYS
-702 YIHTKVDQGKGDGL
+702 YIRTKVDKGAGL
-716 VYDTSY
+716 TFDTTY

-734 QSGKWQAAV
+734 HSGKWQAGA

-754 YYRNNSYVVWNA
+754 YYRNNSYVVWNV
-766 SASYA
+766 SASYS
-771 PDKSTT
+771 PDAATT
-777 IYARVNNF
+777 MYVKVNNL
-785 NDESY
+785 NDEAY

-798 AGRNWQIGVKK
+798 AGRNWQVGVKK

>member
-76 DSEGR
+76 DPEGR

-134 LAGKPQSVSQSGRD
+134 LAGKPQSASQSGRD

-184 KKSPIKLSEAKTV
+184 KKFPIKLSEAKTV

-312 INIVTKKGNR
+312 INIVTKKGDR
-322 NESSL
+322 RESSL
-327 DAYTGSWGSHGLT
+327 DAYTGSWGMHGYT
-340 LTNEG
+340 LTDSG
-345 RAGKTSWLLN
+345 RAGATSWLVS
-355 GSIRERQYFGFPNGM
+355 GSLEQREYYAFPHGAN
-370 PTDSSHADYH
+370 TDHSRGDIAKKSLSLRLDQDLTDQTSLTVKAYHQDYH
-380 DASAF
+380 
-385 LRINQELNGHN
+385 GHG
-396 SLTFETSHDDFHGHS
+396 STYKADP
-411 ATFWARGW
+411 AGW
-419 YRKAG
+419 YLTANKPIDRLVND
-424 FYKGKYSEE
+424 YSVTYHF
-433 KAITEAEAKRTPK
+433 KK
-446 DKLVDRR
+446 
-453 EDYWYPNKNK
+453 
-463 VVERL
+463 
-468 INNYSLT
+468 
-475 WKFQT
+475 QT
-480 DKDTP
+480 AQP
-485 GFLRYFNDYQRTYWK
+485 GFLRYFNDYQRTYWS
-500 NHYFTRSQGLE
+500 NHYFTRTQGLE
-511 WQNNWQL
+511 WQDNWQL
-518 GPHQHLTAGAE
+518 DSHQHVTAGAE

-538 EANYIDKK
+538 EAHYIDKK
-546 RHNQALY
+546 RHNQAFY

-571 DDNSTF
+571 DRNSTF
-577 GAHQTPRLAMNYK
+577 GSHQTPRLAMNYK
-590 ANKDFNVYASWG
+590 ANDAFNVYASWG

-702 YIHTKVDQGKGDGL
+702 YIPTKVDQGKGDGL

>member
-61 GRDAAGTDEDLGGAA
+61 GRDAAGSDEDQGGAA
-76 DSEGR
+76 DLDSSAGVSGTLTNG
-81 AEASG
+81 EAASPG
-86 AMAAGEVA
+86 LDEV
-94 STNPDEMGTAADGM
+94 GTAADGL

-154 AAGPGKNEAAA
+154 AAGMGKNEAAA

-184 KKSPIKLSEAKTV
+184 KKSPIKLSEAKIV

-312 INIVTKKGNR
+312 INIVTKKGDR
-322 NESSL
+322 RESSL
-327 DAYTGSWGSHGLT
+327 DAYTGSWGMHGYT
-340 LTNEG
+340 LTDSG
-345 RAGKTSWLLN
+345 RAGATSWLVS
-355 GSIRERQYFGFPNGM
+355 GSLEQREYYAFPHGAN
-370 PTDSSHADYH
+370 TDHSRGDIAKKSLSLRLDQDLTDQTSLTVKAYHQDYH
-380 DASAF
+380 
-385 LRINQELNGHN
+385 GHGSTYKAN
-396 SLTFETSHDDFHGHS
+396 P
-411 ATFWARGW
+411 AGW
-419 YRKAG
+419 YLTANKPIDRLVND
-424 FYKGKYSEE
+424 YSVTYHF
-433 KAITEAEAKRTPK
+433 KK
-446 DKLVDRR
+446 
-453 EDYWYPNKNK
+453 
-463 VVERL
+463 
-468 INNYSLT
+468 
-475 WKFQT
+475 QT
-480 DKDTP
+480 AQP
-485 GFLRYFNDYQRTYWK
+485 GFLRYFNDYQRTYWS
-500 NHYFTRSQGLE
+500 NHYFTRTQGLE
-511 WQNNWQL
+511 WQDNWQL
-518 GPHQHLTAGAE
+518 DSHQHVTVGAE

-538 EANYIDKK
+538 EAHYIDKK
-546 RHNQALY
+546 RHNQAFY

-571 DDNSTF
+571 DNSSTY
-577 GAHQTPRLAMNYK
+577 GVHQTPRLAMNYK
-590 ANKDFNVYASWG
+590 ANKDFNVYTSWG

-716 VYDTSY
+716 VYDMSY

-734 QSGKWQAAV
+734 HSGKWQAGA

-754 YYRNNSYVVWNA
+754 YYRNNSYVVWNV
-766 SASYA
+766 SASYS
-771 PDKSTT
+771 PDAVTT
-777 IYARVNNF
+777 MYVKVNNL
-785 NDESY
+785 NDEAY

-798 AGRNWQIGVKK
+798 AGRNWQVGVKK